1 MSNAPTHSVR
11 SAIATGP
18 LLLLLFFLIGCLAPG
33 AALAVDGSDSLNF
46 RTISDGCGP
55 FGVGKYEAQDT
66 SISYCMNQDC
76 PGPSKPGGP
85 WRTYNQGWTWLDDEF
100 AAIVCHGYPSN
111 TSFGGHNL
119 SPDLARAATQIAVW
133 MLNGTTHPDGTYS
146 YTNSKGVARS
156 GRFYENAEAVAAA
169 RWLYDSAKSGSIKAA
184 PHRARRYYGPVS
196 GEGRHQDMLYV
207 LPAVSISFQKQSSQ
221 ADITAGNDTY
231 RLGGA
236 TFDIFESAGDAR
248 VGTIQMDENGRAQ
261 ATLLPNTAYYL
272 VETKAPAGYIPRSDR
287 IAFPTQNSGE
297 HVTVNEQPGT
307 ITLRIAKIDAATDAG
322 AQVGASLA
330 GAEFTCVSQSTPGWT
345 RTLTTDENGQAI
357 LDDVPL
363 GTFTIYESKAP
374 EGYLIS
380 NDCWSYTVGAEQ
392 LGDTGIVELESR
404 IPNIPIA
411 FDLEISKFKDHGDND
426 ESGLE
431 QPAGGVVFE
440 VVSNSSQQVVGTLTT
455 NVYGFASTKD
465 QPEAWFGAGKRPA
478 SAHGAIPYDRAGYTV
493 REVVET
499 VPEGFKQA
507 GEWTITAEQTAD
519 GAELQYIV
527 DNHALSTHLQ
537 IVKRDAQTGGTVPLA
552 GFTFQLLDSHHEP
565 VSQTCWYP
573 THNVMNTFTTDTAGA
588 VTLPESLNP
597 GTYYVHEASAKEPYL
612 RGEDLEITIPA
623 DRNLTPVAVASFYD
637 DAATGSIEIIKTDAV
652 DGRTLAGATFDIR
665 AGGDIVR
672 ADDSIVALDGET
684 VATVTTDER
693 GHARVD
699 HLSLGCGTA
708 IYEVVET
715 QAPEGYLLNPTPHTV
730 KLSYADQ
737 QTPVIEAHL
746 DVSNDYTK
754 IDVSKVDAC
763 GGQEVTGAELV
774 LCDFNGNEI
783 DSWTSSGKPHHI
795 EHLSPGTYTLRETMS
810 PRTYDL
816 AEEITFEV
824 KATGEVQTVAMKDTP
839 IEIRGRI
846 DKRQEIAQPVVSK
859 LVANGDGKNRAK
871 ARANTQGAFSYTIDA
886 KNESSTWVDELTITD
901 DLECDKDG
909 AAKLVAVETPI
920 AVGDL
925 NGLCNV
931 WYRTSPAGTDD
942 TGKQVNAT
950 LDDGHRNPWLETEE
964 VTKLLGDDMRLVDYD
979 GWHLWKADIPTDKS
993 VTLDTKEIDLT
1004 GDAVITGIR
1013 FEYGAVAADFTTRSE
1028 ADSWTRDDLK
1038 DEHDDLDDAKAVLSS
1053 DARGA
1058 VVHMQA
1064 TSSYT
1069 PQAALANSARVD
1081 LCRNGG
1087 GDKLEAHDEDRVIQ
1101 RCALPQNL
1109 PATGSV
1115 TAAACITALLTTGT
1129 AALWFA
1135 RLKSVTKKRQHDK
1148 KAGEPVSRLARLGHK
1163 R

>member
-1 MSNAPTHSVR
+1 MSNAPTHSVH

-33 AALAVDGSDSLNF
+33 TALAVDGSDALNF

-100 AAIVCHGYPSN
+100 AAIVCHGYPSS

-133 MLNGTTHPDGTYS
+133 MLNGTTRPDGTYS

-184 PHRARRYYGPVS
+184 PHRARRYHGPVS

-207 LPAVSISFQKQSSQ
+207 LPAVSVSFQKQSSQ
-221 ADITAGNDTY
+221 AGITAGNDTY

-287 IAFPTQNSGE
+287 IAFTTQNSGE

-374 EGYLIS
+374 EGYLIA

-465 QPEAWFGAGKRPA
+465 QPEAWFGAGGRPDGV
-478 SAHGAIPYDRAGYTV
+478 SGTIPYDRAGYTV
-493 REVVET
+493 REVAGT
-499 VPEGFKQA
+499 VPDGFKQA
-507 GEWTITAEQTAD
+507 GEWTITAEQISD

-537 IVKRDAQTGGTVPLA
+537 IVKRDAQTGSAVPLA
-552 GFTFQLLDSHHEP
+552 GFTFQLLNGNREP
-565 VSQTCWYP
+565 ISQTSWHP
-573 THNVMNTFTTDTAGA
+573 AHTVMNTFTSDETGT

-597 GTYYVHEASAKEPYL
+597 GTYYIREISAKEPYL
-612 RGEDLEITIPA
+612 VGEDLEITIPA
-623 DRNLTPVAVASFYD
+623 DMNLTPVAVASFND
-637 DAATGSIEIIKTDAV
+637 DAATGSIEIVKNDTV
-652 DGRTLAGATFDIR
+652 DGHALAGAVFDIR
-665 AGGDIVR
+665 AAGDIVR
-672 ADDSIVALDGET
+672 PDGSIVALDGET
-684 VATVTTDER
+684 VTTITTDER
-693 GHARVD
+693 GFACAN

-708 IYEVVET
+708 NYEVIEA
-715 QAPEGYLLNPTPHTV
+715 QAPEGYLLDQSTHAV
-730 KLSYADQ
+730 KLSYTNQ
-737 QTPVIEAHL
+737 ETPVINVHL

-754 IDVSKVDAC
+754 IDISKVDLT
-763 GGQEVTGAELV
+763 GNQEVEGARLS
-774 LCDFNGNEI
+774 LHDADGTEI
-783 DSWTSSGKPHHI
+783 DAWTSSDKPHRI
-795 EHLSPGTYTLRETMS
+795 EHLSPGTYILREMMS

-816 AEEITFEV
+816 AQDMTFEI
-824 KATGEVQTVAMKDTP
+824 KATGEVQTASMKDTP
-839 IEIRGRI
+839 IEVEGRV
-846 DKRQEIAQPVVSK
+846 DKRQEIARPIGK
-859 LVANGDGKNRAK
+859 GLVANGDGKNRAV
-871 ARANTQGAFSYTIDA
+871 TQSDTDGSFSYTLDA
-886 KNESSTWVDELTITD
+886 KNESSTWVDEFTITD
-901 DLECDKDG
+901 DLECAKDG
-909 AAKLVAVETPI
+909 AAKLVAIETPI
-920 AVGDL
+920 AAGDFD
-925 NGLCNV
+925 GLCNV
-931 WYRTSPAGTDD
+931 WYRTSPAGGTD
-942 TGKQVNAT
+942 TGEQVNAT
-950 LDDGHRNPWLETEE
+950 LSDGHDNPWLETDE
-964 VTKLLGDDMRLVDYD
+964 VKNLLGDDLRIVDYSN
-979 GWHLWKADIPTDKS
+979 WHLWKADIPTTKS
-993 VTLDTKEIDLT
+993 VTLEAKELALLGGT
-1004 GDAVITGIR
+1004 TITGVR
-1013 FEYGAVAADFTTRSE
+1013 LEYGAVSADFTTRDTAE
-1028 ADSWTRDDLK
+1028 SWTREDLK
-1038 DEHDDLDDAKAVLSS
+1038 NEHDDLDDVNAVLDS
-1053 DARGA
+1053 DIHGA
-1058 VVHMQA
+1058 VIHMQA
-1064 TSSYT
+1064 ASSYT
-1069 PQAALANSARVD
+1069 PQTALANSARVD

-1087 GDKLEAHDEDRVIQ
+1087 GSNLESHDEDRIIQ
-1101 RCALPQNL
+1101 RCARPQDL
-1109 PATGSV
+1109 PATGSLPIV
-1115 TAAACITALLTTGT
+1115 ACLTAFMTSGAAAI
-1129 AALWFA
+1129 WFA
-1135 RLKSVTKKRQHDK
+1135 HLKLASKR
-1148 KAGEPVSRLARLGHK
+1148 R
-1163 R
+1163 

>member
-1 MSNAPTHSVR
+1 MSNAPTHSVH

-18 LLLLLFFLIGCLAPG
+18 LLLLLFFLIGCLTPG
-33 AALAVDGSDSLNF
+33 AALAVDGSDALNF

-85 WRTYNQGWTWLDDEF
+85 WRTYDQGWTWLADEF
-100 AAIVCHGYPSN
+100 AAIVCHGYPSS

-146 YTNSKGVARS
+146 YTNSKGVVRS

-169 RWLYDSAKSGSIKAA
+169 RWLYESAKSGSIKAA
-184 PHRARRYYGPVS
+184 PHRARRYHGPVS
-196 GEGRHQDMLYV
+196 GESRHQDMLYV
-207 LPAVSISFQKQSSQ
+207 LPAISVSFQKQSSQ

-231 RLGGA
+231 RLGSA
-236 TFDIFESAGDAR
+236 TFDIFESVGDAR
-248 VGTIQMDENGRAQ
+248 VGTIQMDENGHAQ

-287 IAFPTQNSGE
+287 IAFTTQNSGE
-297 HVTVNEQPGT
+297 HVTINEQPGT
-307 ITLRIAKIDAATDAG
+307 ITLRIAKTDAATDAG

-330 GAEFTCVSQSTPGWT
+330 SAEFTCVSQSTPGWT
-345 RTLTTDENGQAI
+345 RTLTTDENGRAI
-357 LDDVPL
+357 LNDVPL

-411 FDLEISKFKDHGDND
+411 FDLEISKFKDHGNND

-465 QPEAWFGAGKRPA
+465 QPGAWFGAGKRPA
-478 SAHGAIPYDRAGYTV
+478 GAHGAIPYDRAGYTV
-493 REVVET
+493 REVAET

-507 GEWTITAEQTAD
+507 GEWTIEANQISD

-537 IVKRDAQTGGTVPLA
+537 IVKRDAQTGASVPLA
-552 GFTFQLLDSHHEP
+552 GFTFQLLDSNHKP

-573 THNVMNTFTTDTAGA
+573 AHNVMNTFTTDATGT
-588 VTLPESLNP
+588 VTLPESLVP
-597 GTYYVHEASAKEPYL
+597 GTYYVRETSAKEPYL
-612 RGEDLEITIPA
+612 VGEEIEVNIPT
-623 DRNLTPVAVASFYD
+623 DINLTPVAIASYYD
-637 DAATGSIEIIKTDAV
+637 RAATGNIRIVKTNAV
-652 DGRTLAGATFDIR
+652 DGSSLAGAIFEIR
-665 AGGDIVR
+665 ASGDIVR
-672 ADDSIVALDGET
+672 PDGGIAAVDGET
-684 VATVTTDER
+684 VATVTTDET
-693 GHARVD
+693 GEACANN
-699 HLSLGCGTA
+699 LPLGSGTA
-708 IYEVVET
+708 RYEVVET
-715 QAPEGYLLNPTPHTV
+715 QAPTGFLLDRTSHIVDLT
-730 KLSYADQ
+730 YADQ
-737 QTPVIEAHL
+737 KTPVVEARL
-746 DVSNDYTK
+746 NVSDDYTK
-754 IDVSKVDAC
+754 VDISKVDAS
-763 GGQEVTGAELV
+763 GEQEVEGARLT
-774 LCDFNGNEI
+774 LYGPDKTEI
-783 DSWTSSGKPHHI
+783 DSWTSSDKPHRV
-795 EHLSPGTYTLRETMS
+795 EHLTPGTYSLREMMS

-816 AEEITFEV
+816 AEEITFEI
-824 KATGEVQTVAMKDTP
+824 KDTGEVQSVAMKDAP
-839 IEIRGRI
+839 IEIKGQV
-846 DKRQEIAQPVVSK
+846 DKRQELVQPIEK
-859 LVANGDGKNRAK
+859 GLLANGDGKNRA
-871 ARANTQGAFSYTIDA
+871 ATQTNTDGLFSYTIDA
-886 KNESSTWVDELTITD
+886 RNDSATWVDEFTITD
-901 DLECDKDG
+901 DLECAKDG
-909 AAKLVAVETPI
+909 TARFISIETPVAI
-920 AVGDL
+920 GDL

-931 WYRTSPAGTDD
+931 WYRTTPLDSTDVDEPA
-942 TGKQVNAT
+942 NAT
-950 LDDGHRNPWLETEE
+950 LDDGHENPWLESDE
-964 VTKLLGDDMRLVDYD
+964 VKESLGEDCRLVDYD
-979 GWHLWKADIPTDKS
+979 GWRLWKADVSTTES
-993 VTLDTKEIDLT
+993 TTLEAEELDLASNT
-1004 GDAVITGIR
+1004 VVTGIR
-1013 FEYGAVAADFTTRSE
+1013 IEYGAVAADFTTRSD

-1038 DEHDDLDDAKAVLSS
+1038 DEHDDLDDAKAILGT

-1064 TSSYT
+1064 TSAYT
-1069 PQAALANSARVD
+1069 PQTALTNSARVD

-1087 GDKLEAHDEDRVIQ
+1087 GDKLESHDEDSVIQ
-1101 RCALPQNL
+1101 RCTLPQDL

-1115 TAAACITALLTTGT
+1115 PIAACITALLTSGA

-1135 RLKSVTKKRQHDK
+1135 RLRSIPKKR
-1148 KAGEPVSRLARLGHK
+1148 
-1163 R
+1163 

>member
-1 MSNAPTHSVR
+1 MSNAPTHSVH

-33 AALAVDGSDSLNF
+33 AALAVDGSDALNF

-133 MLNGTTHPDGTYS
+133 MLNGTTRPDGTYS

-156 GRFYENAEAVAAA
+156 GRFYENAEAVASA
-169 RWLYDSAKSGSIKAA
+169 RWLYESAKSGSIKAA
-184 PHRARRYYGPVS
+184 PHRARRYHGPVS

-207 LPAVSISFQKQSSQ
+207 LPAVSVSFQKQSSQ

-287 IAFPTQNSGE
+287 ITFTTQNSGE

-345 RTLTTDENGQAI
+345 CTLTTNENGQAI
-357 LDDVPL
+357 LNDVPL

-431 QPAGGVVFE
+431 QPAEGVVFE

-478 SAHGAIPYDRAGYTV
+478 GTHGSIPYDRAGYTV
-493 REVVET
+493 REVAET

-573 THNVMNTFTTDTAGA
+573 AHNVMNTFTTDATGA
-588 VTLPESLNP
+588 ITLPESLYP
-597 GTYYVHEASAKEPYL
+597 GTYYVHEATAKEPYL

-665 AGGDIVR
+665 ADGDIVR
-672 ADDSIVALDGET
+672 TDGSIVALDGET

-693 GHARVD
+693 GQARVD

-708 IYEVVET
+708 TYEVVET

-737 QTPVIEAHL
+737 QTPVIEVRL

-774 LCDFNGNEI
+774 LCDSNGNEI

-839 IEIRGRI
+839 IEIRGSV

-901 DLECDKDG
+901 DLECVKNG

-931 WYRTSPAGTDD
+931 WYRTSPAGTSD
-942 TGKQVNAT
+942 TGRQVNAT
-950 LDDGHRNPWLETEE
+950 LDDGRHNPWLETEE
-964 VTKLLGDDMRLVDYD
+964 VAKLLGDDVRLVDYD

-993 VTLDTKEIDLT
+993 VTLDTKELDLT
-1004 GDAVITGIR
+1004 DDAVITGIR

-1028 ADSWTRDDLK
+1028 AGSWTRDDLK
-1038 DEHDDLDDAKAVLSS
+1038 DEHDDLDDAKAVLNS

-1069 PQAALANSARVD
+1069 PQTALANSARVD

-1101 RCALPQNL
+1101 RCTLPQNL

-1115 TAAACITALLTTGT
+1115 PVAACITALLTSG
-1129 AALWFA
+1129 AAAIWFA
-1135 RLKSVTKKRQHDK
+1135 RLRSATKR
-1148 KAGEPVSRLARLGHK
+1148 R
-1163 R
+1163 

>member
-1 MSNAPTHSVR
+1 MSNAPTHSVH

-18 LLLLLFFLIGCLAPG
+18 LLLLLFFLIGCLTPG
-33 AALAVDGSDSLNF
+33 AALAVDGSDALNF

-85 WRTYNQGWTWLDDEF
+85 WRTYDQGWTWLDDEF
-100 AAIVCHGYPSN
+100 AAIVCHGYPSS

-133 MLNGTTHPDGTYS
+133 MLNGTTRPDGTYS
-146 YTNSKGVARS
+146 YTNSKGVVRS

-169 RWLYDSAKSGSIKAA
+169 RWLYESAKSGSIKAA
-184 PHRARRYYGPVS
+184 PHRARRYHGPVS
-196 GEGRHQDMLYV
+196 SEGRHQDMLYV
-207 LPAVSISFQKQSSQ
+207 LPAISVSFQKQSSQ

-231 RLGGA
+231 RLGSA

-248 VGTIQMDENGRAQ
+248 VGTIQTDENGRAQ

-272 VETKAPAGYIPRSDR
+272 VETKAPAGYIPRGDR
-287 IAFPTQNSGE
+287 IAFTTQNSDE
-297 HVTVNEQPGT
+297 HVTINEQPGT
-307 ITLRIAKIDAATDAG
+307 ITLRIAKTDAATDGG

-345 RTLTTDENGQAI
+345 RTLTTDENGRAI
-357 LDDVPL
+357 LNDVPL

-411 FDLEISKFKDHGDND
+411 FDLEISKFKDHGNND

-431 QPAGGVVFE
+431 QPAEGVVFE
-440 VVSNSSQQVVGTLTT
+440 VVSNCSQQVVGTLTT
-455 NVYGFASTKD
+455 NIYGFASTKD

-478 SAHGAIPYDRAGYTV
+478 GAHGAIPYDRAGYTV
-493 REVVET
+493 REVAET

-507 GEWTITAEQTAD
+507 GEWTIEANQISD

-537 IVKRDAQTGGTVPLA
+537 IVKRDTQTGASVPLA
-552 GFTFQLLDSHHEP
+552 GFTFQLLDSNHKP

-573 THNVMNTFTTDTAGA
+573 AHNVMNTFTTDATGT
-588 VTLPESLNP
+588 VTLPESLVP
-597 GTYYVHEASAKEPYL
+597 GTYYVRETSAKEPYL
-612 RGEDLEITIPA
+612 VGEEIEVNIPA
-623 DRNLTPVAVASFYD
+623 DINLTPVAIASYYD
-637 DAATGSIEIIKTDAV
+637 RAATGNIRIVKTNAV
-652 DGRTLAGATFDIR
+652 DGSSLAGAIFEIR
-665 AGGDIVR
+665 ASGDIVR
-672 ADDSIVALDGET
+672 PDGGIAAVDGET
-684 VATVTTDER
+684 VATVTTDET
-693 GHARVD
+693 GEACAD
-699 HLSLGCGTA
+699 NLPLGSGTA
-708 IYEVVET
+708 RYEVVET
-715 QAPEGYLLNPTPHTV
+715 QAPTGFLLDRTSHIVDLT
-730 KLSYADQ
+730 YADQ
-737 QTPVIEAHL
+737 KTPVVEARL
-746 DVSNDYTK
+746 NVSDDYTK
-754 IDVSKVDAC
+754 VDISKVDAS
-763 GGQEVTGAELV
+763 GEQEVEGARLT
-774 LCDFNGNEI
+774 LYGPDKTEI
-783 DSWTSSGKPHHI
+783 DSWTSSDKPHRV
-795 EHLSPGTYTLRETMS
+795 EHLAPGTYSLREMMS

-816 AEEITFEV
+816 AEEITFEI
-824 KATGEVQTVAMKDTP
+824 KDTGEVQSVAMKDAP
-839 IEIRGRI
+839 IEIKGQV
-846 DKRQEIAQPVVSK
+846 DKRQELVQPIGK
-859 LVANGDGKNRAK
+859 GLLANGDGKNRA
-871 ARANTQGAFSYTIDA
+871 ATQTNTDGLFSYTIDA
-886 KNESSTWVDELTITD
+886 RNDSATWVDEFTITD
-901 DLECDKDG
+901 DLECAEDDT
-909 AAKLVAVETPI
+909 ARFISVETPVAI
-920 AVGDL
+920 GDL

-931 WYRTSPAGTDD
+931 WYRTSPAGTSDS
-942 TGKQVNAT
+942 GKEANAT

-964 VTKLLGDDMRLVDYD
+964 VTKLLGDDVRLVDYD

-1004 GDAVITGIR
+1004 DDVVITGIR

-1028 ADSWTRDDLK
+1028 AGSWTRDDLK
-1038 DEHDDLDDAKAVLSS
+1038 DEHDDLDDAKASLNS

-1069 PQAALANSARVD
+1069 PQTALVNSARVD

-1101 RCALPQNL
+1101 RCVRPQNL

-1115 TAAACITALLTTGT
+1115 AVAACITALLTSGT
-1129 AALWFA
+1129 AAIWFA
-1135 RLKSVTKKRQHDK
+1135 RLRSAIKKR
-1148 KAGEPVSRLARLGHK
+1148 
-1163 R
+1163 

>member
-1 MSNAPTHSVR
+1 MSNAPTHSVH

-33 AALAVDGSDSLNF
+33 AALAVDGSDALNF

-85 WRTYNQGWTWLDDEF
+85 WRTYDQGWTWLDDEF
-100 AAIVCHGYPSN
+100 AAIVCHGYPSS

-133 MLNGTTHPDGTYS
+133 MLNGTTRPDGTYS
-146 YTNSKGVARS
+146 YTNSKGVVRS

-184 PHRARRYYGPVS
+184 PHRARRYHGPVS
-196 GEGRHQDMLYV
+196 SEGRHQDMLYV
-207 LPAVSISFQKQSSQ
+207 LPAISVSFQKQSSQ

-231 RLGGA
+231 RLGSA

-248 VGTIQMDENGRAQ
+248 VGTIQTDENGHAQ

-287 IAFPTQNSGE
+287 IAFTTSDSGG
-297 HVTVNEQPGT
+297 HVTIDEHPGT
-307 ITLRIAKIDAATDAG
+307 ITLRIVKIDAATDAG
-322 AQVGASLA
+322 PQVGASLA
-330 GAEFTCVSQSTPGWT
+330 SAEFTCVSQSTPGWT
-345 RTLTTDENGQAI
+345 RTLTTDENGRAT
-357 LDDVPL
+357 LNDVPL

-380 NDCWSYTVGAEQ
+380 NDSWSYTVGAEQ
-392 LGDTGIVELESR
+392 LGDTGIVELERR

-411 FDLEISKFKDHGDND
+411 FDLEISKFKDHGNND

-431 QPAGGVVFE
+431 QPARGVVFE

-478 SAHGAIPYDRAGYTV
+478 GVHGAIPYDRAGYTV
-493 REVVET
+493 REVPET
-499 VPEGFKQA
+499 VPEGFKRA
-507 GEWTITAEQTAD
+507 GEWAVEANQISD

-537 IVKRDAQTGGTVPLA
+537 IVKRDVQTGASVPLA
-552 GFTFQLLDSHHEP
+552 GFTFQLLDSNHKP

-573 THNVMNTFTTDTAGA
+573 THNVMNTFTTDATGT
-588 VTLPESLNP
+588 VTLPESLVP
-597 GTYYVHEASAKEPYL
+597 GTYYVRETSAKEPYL
-612 RGEDLEITIPA
+612 VGEEIEVNIPA
-623 DRNLTPVAVASFYD
+623 DINLTPVAIASYYD
-637 DAATGSIEIIKTDAV
+637 RAATGNIRIVKTNAV
-652 DGRTLAGATFDIR
+652 DGSSLAGAIFEIR
-665 AGGDIVR
+665 ASGDIVR
-672 ADDSIVALDGET
+672 PDGGIAAVDGET
-684 VATVTTDER
+684 VATVTTDKTGE
-693 GHARVD
+693 ACAD
-699 HLSLGCGTA
+699 NLPLGSGTA
-708 IYEVVET
+708 RYEVVET
-715 QAPEGYLLNPTPHTV
+715 QAPAGFLLDRTSHIVDLT
-730 KLSYADQ
+730 YADQ
-737 QTPVIEAHL
+737 KTPIVEARL
-746 DVSNDYTK
+746 NVSDDYTK
-754 IDVSKVDAC
+754 VDISKVDAS
-763 GGQEVTGAELV
+763 GEQEVEGAQLT
-774 LCDFNGNEI
+774 LYGPDKTEI
-783 DSWTSSGKPHHI
+783 DSWTSSDKPHRV
-795 EHLSPGTYTLRETMS
+795 EHLAPGTYSLRETMS

-816 AEEITFEV
+816 AEEITFEI
-824 KATGEVQTVAMKDTP
+824 KDTGEVQSVAMKDAP
-839 IEIRGRI
+839 IEIKGQV
-846 DKRQEIAQPVVSK
+846 DKRQELVQPIGK
-859 LVANGDGKNRAK
+859 GLLANGDGKNRA
-871 ARANTQGAFSYTIDA
+871 AVQTNTDGLFSYTIDA
-886 KNESSTWVDELTITD
+886 RNDSATWVDEFTITD
-901 DLECDKDG
+901 DLECAEGDT
-909 AAKLVAVETPI
+909 ARFVSAETPVAI
-920 AVGDL
+920 GDL

-931 WYRTSPAGTDD
+931 WYRTSPAGTSDS
-942 TGKQVNAT
+942 GKEANAT
-950 LDDGHRNPWLETEE
+950 LEDGHRNPWLETKE
-964 VTKLLGDDMRLVDYD
+964 VTKLLGDDARLVDYD

-993 VTLDTKEIDLT
+993 VTLDTKELDLT
-1004 GDAVITGIR
+1004 DDVIITGIR

-1028 ADSWTRDDLK
+1028 AGSWTRDDLK
-1038 DEHDDLDDAKAVLSS
+1038 DEHDDLDDAKAALNS

-1069 PQAALANSARVD
+1069 PQTALVNSARVD

-1101 RCALPQNL
+1101 RCARPQNL

-1115 TAAACITALLTTGT
+1115 AVAACITALLTSGT
-1129 AALWFA
+1129 AAIWFA
-1135 RLKSVTKKRQHDK
+1135 RLRSAIKKR
-1148 KAGEPVSRLARLGHK
+1148 
-1163 R
+1163 

>member
-1 MSNAPTHSVR
+1 MSNAPTHSVH

-18 LLLLLFFLIGCLAPG
+18 LLLLLFFLIGCLTPG
-33 AALAVDGSDSLNF
+33 AALAVDGSDALNF

-85 WRTYNQGWTWLDDEF
+85 WRTYDQGWTWLADEF
-100 AAIVCHGYPSN
+100 AAIVCHGYPSS

-133 MLNGTTHPDGTYS
+133 MLNGTTRPDGTYS
-146 YTNSKGVARS
+146 YTNSKGVVRS

-184 PHRARRYYGPVS
+184 PHRARRYHGPVS
-196 GEGRHQDMLYV
+196 SEGRHQDMLYV
-207 LPAVSISFQKQSSQ
+207 LPAVSVSFQKQSSQ

-231 RLGGA
+231 RLGSA

-248 VGTIQMDENGRAQ
+248 VGTIQTDENGRAQ

-272 VETKAPAGYIPRSDR
+272 VETKAPAGYIPRGDR
-287 IAFPTQNSGE
+287 IAFTTQNSGE
-297 HVTVNEQPGT
+297 HVTINEQPGT
-307 ITLRIAKIDAATDAG
+307 ITLRIAKTDAATDGG

-345 RTLTTDENGQAI
+345 RTLTTDENGRAI
-357 LDDVPL
+357 LNDVPL

-411 FDLEISKFKDHGDND
+411 FDLEISKFKDHGNND

-478 SAHGAIPYDRAGYTV
+478 GAHGAIPHDRAGYTV
-493 REVVET
+493 REVAET

-507 GEWTITAEQTAD
+507 GEWTIEANQISD

-537 IVKRDAQTGGTVPLA
+537 IVKRDAQTGASVPLA
-552 GFTFQLLDSHHEP
+552 GFTFQLLDSNHKP

-573 THNVMNTFTTDTAGA
+573 AHNVMNTFTTDATGT
-588 VTLPESLNP
+588 VTLPESLVP
-597 GTYYVHEASAKEPYL
+597 GTYYVRETSAKEPYL
-612 RGEDLEITIPA
+612 VGEEIEVNIPA
-623 DRNLTPVAVASFYD
+623 DINLTPVAIASYYD
-637 DAATGSIEIIKTDAV
+637 RAATGNIRIVKTNAV
-652 DGRTLAGATFDIR
+652 DGSSLAGAIFEIR
-665 AGGDIVR
+665 ASGDIVR
-672 ADDSIVALDGET
+672 PDGGIAAADGET
-684 VATVTTDER
+684 VATVTTDET
-693 GHARVD
+693 GEACAD
-699 HLSLGCGTA
+699 NLPLGSGTA
-708 IYEVVET
+708 RYEVVET
-715 QAPEGYLLNPTPHTV
+715 QAPTGFLLDRTSHIVDLT
-730 KLSYADQ
+730 YADQ
-737 QTPVIEAHL
+737 KTPVVEARL
-746 DVSNDYTK
+746 NVSDDYTK
-754 IDVSKVDAC
+754 ADISKVDAS
-763 GGQEVTGAELV
+763 GEQEVEGARLT
-774 LCDFNGNEI
+774 LYGPDKTEI
-783 DSWTSSGKPHHI
+783 DSWTSSDKPHRV
-795 EHLSPGTYTLRETMS
+795 EHLAPGTYSLREMMS

-816 AEEITFEV
+816 AEEITFEI
-824 KATGEVQTVAMKDTP
+824 KDTGEVQSVAMKDAP
-839 IEIRGRI
+839 IEIKGQV
-846 DKRQEIAQPVVSK
+846 DKRQELVQPIGK
-859 LVANGDGKNRAK
+859 GLLANGDGKNRA
-871 ARANTQGAFSYTIDA
+871 ATQTNTDGLFSYTIDA
-886 KNESSTWVDELTITD
+886 RNDSATWVDEFTITD
-901 DLECDKDG
+901 DLECAEDDT
-909 AAKLVAVETPI
+909 ARFVSVETPI
-920 AVGDL
+920 AIGDL

-931 WYRTSPAGTDD
+931 WYRTSPAGASDS
-942 TGKQVNAT
+942 GKEANAT

-964 VTKLLGDDMRLVDYD
+964 VTKLLGDDVRLVDYD

-1004 GDAVITGIR
+1004 DDVVITGIR

-1028 ADSWTRDDLK
+1028 AGSWTRDDLK
-1038 DEHDDLDDAKAVLSS
+1038 DEHDDLDDAKAALNS

-1069 PQAALANSARVD
+1069 PQTALVNSARVD

-1101 RCALPQNL
+1101 RCARPQNL

-1115 TAAACITALLTTGT
+1115 AVAACITALLTSGT
-1129 AALWFA
+1129 AAIWFA
-1135 RLKSVTKKRQHDK
+1135 RLRSAIKKR
-1148 KAGEPVSRLARLGHK
+1148 
-1163 R
+1163 

>member
-1 MSNAPTHSVR
+1 MSNAPTHSVH

-18 LLLLLFFLIGCLAPG
+18 LLLLLFFLIGCLTPG
-33 AALAVDGSDSLNF
+33 AALAVDGSDALNF

-55 FGVGKYEAQDT
+55 FGVGKYEAQNT

-85 WRTYNQGWTWLDDEF
+85 WRTYDQGWTWLDDEF
-100 AAIVCHGYPSN
+100 AAIVCHGYPSS

-133 MLNGTTHPDGTYS
+133 MLNGTTRPDGTYS

-169 RWLYDSAKSGSIKAA
+169 RWLYDSAKSGAIKAT
-184 PHRARRYYGPVS
+184 PHRARRYHGPVS

-207 LPAVSISFQKQSSQ
+207 LPAVSVSFQKQSSN
-221 ADITAGNDTY
+221 ATITAGNDTY
-231 RLGGA
+231 KLGGA
-236 TFDIFESAGDAR
+236 TFDIFESAGGAR
-248 VGTIQMDENGRAQ
+248 VGTIQMDDNGRAQ

-272 VETKAPAGYIPRSDR
+272 VETKAPAGYIPRGDR
-287 IAFPTQNSGE
+287 IAFTTSDSGG
-297 HVTVNEQPGT
+297 HVTIDEQPGT
-307 ITLRIAKIDAATDAG
+307 ITLRIVKIDAATNAG
-322 AQVGASLA
+322 PQVGASLA

-345 RTLTTDENGQAI
+345 RTLTTDENGRAT
-357 LDDVPL
+357 LNDVPL
-363 GTFTIYESKAP
+363 GSFTIYESKAP

-380 NDCWSYTVGAEQ
+380 NDSWSYTVGADQ
-392 LGDTGIVELESR
+392 IGDTGVVELESR

-411 FDLEISKFKDHGDND
+411 FDLEISKFKDRGDND
-426 ESGLE
+426 GSGIE
-431 QPAGGVVFE
+431 QPAEGVVFE
-440 VVSNSSQQVVGTLTT
+440 VVSNSSQQVVGNLTT

-478 SAHGAIPYDRAGYTV
+478 GAHGAIPYDRAGYTV
-493 REVVET
+493 REVAET

-519 GAELQYIV
+519 GAELQYII

-552 GFTFQLLDSHHEP
+552 GFTFQLLDSHHNP

-573 THNVMNTFTTDTAGA
+573 AHNVMNTFTTDAAGA

-597 GTYYVHEASAKEPYL
+597 GTYYVREAAAKEPYL

-623 DRNLTPVAVASFYD
+623 NKNLTPVAVASFYD
-637 DAATGSIEIIKTDAV
+637 DAATGSIEIVKADAV
-652 DGRTLAGATFDIR
+652 DEHALAGATFDIR
-665 AGGDIVR
+665 AVGDIVR
-672 ADDSIVALDGET
+672 PDGSIVALDGET
-684 VATVTTDER
+684 VATATTDER
-693 GHARVD
+693 GYARAD

-708 IYEVVET
+708 TYEVVET
-715 QAPEGYLLNPTPHTV
+715 QAPEGYLLNPTSHTV
-730 KLSYADQ
+730 ELSYADQ
-737 QTPVIEAHL
+737 QTSVIEAHL

-754 IDVSKVDAC
+754 IDISKVDAT
-763 GGQEVTGAELV
+763 GEQEVTGAKLV
-774 LCDFNGNEI
+774 LCDSGGNEI
-783 DSWTSSGKPHHI
+783 DSWTSSDKPHHI

-816 AEEITFEV
+816 AEDMTFEV
-824 KATGEVQTVAMKDTP
+824 KATGEVQTVAMKDAP

-846 DKRQEIAQPVVSK
+846 DKRQEIAQPVISK

-871 ARANTQGAFSYTIDA
+871 TQPDTQGTFSYTIDA
-886 KNESSTWVDELTITD
+886 RNESSTWVDEFTVTD
-901 DLECDKDG
+901 DLECAKDG
-909 AAKLVAVETPI
+909 AAKLVAVETPL

-931 WYRTSPAGTDD
+931 WYRTSLAGTGD
-942 TGKQVNAT
+942 TDQQVNAT
-950 LDDGHRNPWLETEE
+950 LDDGHHNPWFETDE
-964 VTKLLGDDMRLVDYD
+964 VTKLLGDDARLVDYA
-979 GWHLWKADIPTDKS
+979 GWHLWKADVSTTES
-993 VTLDTKEIDLT
+993 VTLETKELDLADGT
-1004 GDAVITGIR
+1004 SITGIR

-1028 ADSWTRDDLK
+1028 AGSWTRDDLK
-1038 DEHDDLDDAKAVLSS
+1038 DEHDDLDDAKAVLSP

-1064 TSSYT
+1064 TPSYT
-1069 PQAALANSARVD
+1069 PQTALTNSARVD

-1109 PATGSV
+1109 PATGSATV
-1115 TAAACITALLTTGT
+1115 AACITALLTSGT

-1135 RLKSVTKKRQHDK
+1135 RLKSATKKR
-1148 KAGEPVSRLARLGHK
+1148 
-1163 R
+1163 

>member
-1 MSNAPTHSVR
+1 MSNAPTHSVH

-18 LLLLLFFLIGCLAPG
+18 LLLLLFFLIGCLLPG
-33 AALAVDGSDSLNF
+33 AALAVDGSDALNF
-46 RTISDGCGP
+46 RTISDDCGP

-76 PGPSKPGGP
+76 PGPSKPGGA

-100 AAIVCHGYPSN
+100 AAIVCHGYPSS

-133 MLNGTTHPDGTYS
+133 MLNGTTRPDGTYS

-184 PHRARRYYGPVS
+184 PHRARRYHGPVS

-207 LPAVSISFQKQSSQ
+207 LPAVSASFQKQSSQ

-231 RLGGA
+231 RLDGA

-287 IAFPTQNSGE
+287 IAFTTQNSGE

-357 LDDVPL
+357 LGDVPL

-380 NDCWSYTVGAEQ
+380 NDSWSYTVGADQ
-392 LGDTGIVELESR
+392 IGDTGVVELESR

-411 FDLEISKFKDHGDND
+411 FDLEISKFKDRGDSD
-426 ESGLE
+426 ESGIE
-431 QPAGGVVFE
+431 QPAEGVVFE

-478 SAHGAIPYDRAGYTV
+478 GVHGAIPYDRAGYTV
-493 REVVET
+493 REVAET
-499 VPEGFKQA
+499 VPDGFKQA
-507 GEWTITAEQTAD
+507 GEWTITAEQIAD
-519 GAELQYIV
+519 GAELQYTI

-573 THNVMNTFTTDTAGA
+573 AHHVMSTFTTDATGA

-597 GTYYVHEASAKEPYL
+597 GTYYVREASAKEPYL
-612 RGEDLEITIPA
+612 RGEDLGITIPA
-623 DRNLTPVAVASFYD
+623 DKNLTPVAVASFYD
-637 DAATGSIEIIKTDAV
+637 DAATGSIEIVKTDAV
-652 DGRTLAGATFDIR
+652 DGHDLAGATFDIR
-665 AGGDIVR
+665 AAGDIVR
-672 ADDSIVALDGET
+672 PDGSIVALDGET
-684 VATVTTDER
+684 VATATTDER
-693 GHARVD
+693 GYARAD
-699 HLSLGCGTA
+699 HLSLGCGSAT
-708 IYEVVET
+708 YEVTET

-730 KLSYADQ
+730 ELSYADQ
-737 QTPVIEAHL
+737 QTPVIEARL

-754 IDVSKVDAC
+754 IDISKVDAT
-763 GGQEVTGAELV
+763 GEQEVTGAELV
-774 LCDFNGNEI
+774 LCDSNGNEI
-783 DSWTSSGKPHHI
+783 DSWTSSDKPHHI
-795 EHLSPGTYTLRETMS
+795 EHLSPGTYTLRETIS

-824 KATGEVQTVAMKDTP
+824 LATGEVQTVAMKDAP

-846 DKRQEIAQPVVSK
+846 DKRQEIAQPLAGK

-871 ARANTQGAFSYTIDA
+871 TQPDTQGAFSYTIDA
-886 KNESSTWVDELTITD
+886 RNESSTWVDEFTVTD
-901 DLECDKDG
+901 DLECAKDG
-909 AAKLVAVETPI
+909 AAKFIAVETPL

-931 WYRTSPAGTDD
+931 WYRVSLAGTDD
-942 TGKQVNAT
+942 TDKQVNAT
-950 LDDGHRNPWLETEE
+950 LDDEHHNPWLETDE
-964 VTKLLGDDMRLVDYD
+964 VTKLLGDDARLVDYD
-979 GWHLWKADIPTDKS
+979 GWHLWKADIPTAES
-993 VTLDTKEIDLT
+993 VTLETKELDLAD
-1004 GDAVITGIR
+1004 GAIITGIR
-1013 FEYGAVAADFTTRSE
+1013 FEYGAVTADFTTRSD

-1038 DEHDDLDDAKAVLSS
+1038 DEHDDLDDVKAVLSP

-1069 PQAALANSARVD
+1069 PQAALVNSAHVD

-1101 RCALPQNL
+1101 RCALPQDL

-1115 TAAACITALLTTGT
+1115 PIAACITALLTSG
-1129 AALWFA
+1129 AAAIWFA
-1135 RLKSVTKKRQHDK
+1135 RLGSFPKKR
-1148 KAGEPVSRLARLGHK
+1148 
-1163 R
+1163 

>member
-1 MSNAPTHSVR
+1 MSNALTHSVH
-11 SAIATGP
+11 SAIATSP
-18 LLLLLFFLIGCLAPG
+18 LLLLLFFLIGCLTPG
-33 AALAVDGSDSLNF
+33 AALAVDGSDALNF

-85 WRTYNQGWTWLDDEF
+85 WRTYDQGWTWLDDEF
-100 AAIVCHGYPSN
+100 AAIVCHGYPSS

-146 YTNSKGVARS
+146 YTNSKGVVRS

-184 PHRARRYYGPVS
+184 PHRARRYHGPVS
-196 GEGRHQDMLYV
+196 SEGRHQDMLYV
-207 LPAVSISFQKQSSQ
+207 LPAVSVSFQKQSSQ

-231 RLGGA
+231 RLGSA

-248 VGTIQMDENGRAQ
+248 VGTIQTDENGRAQ

-287 IAFPTQNSGE
+287 IAFTTQNSDE
-297 HVTVNEQPGT
+297 HVTINEQPGT
-307 ITLRIAKIDAATDAG
+307 ITLRIAKTDAATDGG

-345 RTLTTDENGQAI
+345 RTLTTDENGRAI
-357 LDDVPL
+357 LNDVPL

-380 NDCWSYTVGAEQ
+380 DDCWSYTVGAEQ

-411 FDLEISKFKDHGDND
+411 FDLEISKFKDHGNND

-478 SAHGAIPYDRAGYTV
+478 GAHGAIPYDRAGYTV
-493 REVVET
+493 REVAET

-507 GEWTITAEQTAD
+507 GEWTVEANQISD
-519 GAELQYIV
+519 GAKLQYIV

-537 IVKRDAQTGGTVPLA
+537 IVKRDAQTGASVPLA
-552 GFTFQLLDSHHEP
+552 GFTFQLLDSNHKP
-565 VSQTCWYP
+565 ISQTCWYP
-573 THNVMNTFTTDTAGA
+573 AHNVMNTFTTDATGT
-588 VTLPESLNP
+588 VTLPESLVP
-597 GTYYVHEASAKEPYL
+597 GTYYVRETSAKEPYL
-612 RGEDLEITIPA
+612 VDEEIEVNIPA
-623 DRNLTPVAVASFYD
+623 DMNLTPVAIASYYD
-637 DAATGSIEIIKTDAV
+637 HAATGNIRIVKTDAV
-652 DGRTLAGATFDIR
+652 DGSSLAGAIFEIR
-665 AGGDIVR
+665 ASGDIVR
-672 ADDSIVALDGET
+672 PDGSIAALDGET
-684 VATVTTDER
+684 VATVTTDET
-693 GHARVD
+693 GEARAD
-699 HLSLGCGTA
+699 DLPLGSGTA
-708 IYEVVET
+708 RYEVVET
-715 QAPEGYLLNPTPHTV
+715 QAPTGFLLDRTSHIVDLT
-730 KLSYADQ
+730 YADQ
-737 QTPVIEAHL
+737 KTPVVEARL
-746 DVSNDYTK
+746 NVSDDYTK
-754 IDVSKVDAC
+754 VDISKVDAS
-763 GGQEVTGAELV
+763 GEQEVEGARLT
-774 LCDFNGNEI
+774 LYGPDKTEI
-783 DSWTSSGKPHHI
+783 DSWTSSDKPHRV
-795 EHLSPGTYTLRETMS
+795 EHLTPGTYSLHEMMS

-816 AEEITFEV
+816 AEEITFEI
-824 KATGEVQTVAMKDTP
+824 KETGEVQSVAMKDTP
-839 IEIRGRI
+839 IEIKGQV
-846 DKRQEIAQPVVSK
+846 DKRQELVQPIGK
-859 LVANGDGKNRAK
+859 GLLANGDGKNRATTQT
-871 ARANTQGAFSYTIDA
+871 NTDGLFSYTIDA
-886 KNESSTWVDELTITD
+886 RNDSATWVDEFTITD
-901 DLECDKDG
+901 DLECAEDDT
-909 AAKLVAVETPI
+909 ARLVSVETPVAI
-920 AVGDL
+920 GDL

-931 WYRTSPAGTDD
+931 WYRTSPAGTSDS
-942 TGKQVNAT
+942 GKEANAT
-950 LDDGHRNPWLETEE
+950 LDNGHRNPWLETEE
-964 VTKLLGDDMRLVDYD
+964 VTKLLGDDVRLVDYD
-979 GWHLWKADIPTDKS
+979 GWHLWKADIPTDRS

-1004 GDAVITGIR
+1004 DDVVITGIR

-1028 ADSWTRDDLK
+1028 AGSWTRDDLK
-1038 DEHDDLDDAKAVLSS
+1038 DEHDDLDDAKASLNS

-1069 PQAALANSARVD
+1069 PQTALVNSARVD

-1101 RCALPQNL
+1101 RCVRPQNL

-1115 TAAACITALLTTGT
+1115 AVAACITALLTSGT
-1129 AALWFA
+1129 AAIWFA
-1135 RLKSVTKKRQHDK
+1135 RLRSAIKKH
-1148 KAGEPVSRLARLGHK
+1148 
-1163 R
+1163 

>member
-1 MSNAPTHSVR
+1 MSNAPTHSVH

-18 LLLLLFFLIGCLAPG
+18 LLLLLFFLIGCLTPG
-33 AALAVDGSDSLNF
+33 AALAVDGSDALNF

-85 WRTYNQGWTWLDDEF
+85 WRTYDQGWTWLDDEF
-100 AAIVCHGYPSN
+100 AAIVCHGYPSS

-146 YTNSKGVARS
+146 YTNSKGVVRS

-184 PHRARRYYGPVS
+184 PHRARRYHGPVS
-196 GEGRHQDMLYV
+196 SEGRHQDMLYV
-207 LPAVSISFQKQSSQ
+207 LPAISVSFQKQSSQ

-231 RLGGA
+231 RLGSA
-236 TFDIFESAGDAR
+236 AFDIFESAGDAR
-248 VGTIQMDENGRAQ
+248 VGTIQTDENGRAQ
-261 ATLLPNTAYYL
+261 ATLLPNSAYYL
-272 VETKAPAGYIPRSDR
+272 VETKAPAGYIPRGDR
-287 IAFPTQNSGE
+287 IAFTTQNSGE
-297 HVTVNEQPGT
+297 HVTINEQPGT
-307 ITLRIAKIDAATDAG
+307 ITLRIAKTDAATDGG

-345 RTLTTDENGQAI
+345 RTLTTDENGRAI
-357 LDDVPL
+357 LNDVPL

-380 NDCWSYTVGAEQ
+380 NDCWSYAVGAEQ

-411 FDLEISKFKDHGDND
+411 FDLEISKFKDHGNND

-478 SAHGAIPYDRAGYTV
+478 GAHGAIPYDRAGYTV
-493 REVVET
+493 REVAET

-507 GEWTITAEQTAD
+507 GEWTIEANQISD
-519 GAELQYIV
+519 GAKLQYIV

-537 IVKRDAQTGGTVPLA
+537 IVKRDARTGASVPLA
-552 GFTFQLLDSHHEP
+552 GFTFQLLDSNHKP

-573 THNVMNTFTTDTAGA
+573 AHNVMNTFTTDATGT
-588 VTLPESLNP
+588 VTLPESLVP
-597 GTYYVHEASAKEPYL
+597 GTYYVRETSAKEPYL
-612 RGEDLEITIPA
+612 VGEEIEVNIPA
-623 DRNLTPVAVASFYD
+623 DINLTPVAIASYYD
-637 DAATGSIEIIKTDAV
+637 RAATGNIRIVKTNAV
-652 DGRTLAGATFDIR
+652 DGSSLAGAIFEIR
-665 AGGDIVR
+665 ASGDIVR
-672 ADDSIVALDGET
+672 PDGGIAAVGGET
-684 VATVTTDER
+684 VATVTTNETGEACADN
-693 GHARVD
+693 
-699 HLSLGCGTA
+699 LPLGSGTA
-708 IYEVVET
+708 RYEVVET
-715 QAPEGYLLNPTPHTV
+715 QAPTGFLLDRTSHIVDLT
-730 KLSYADQ
+730 YADQ
-737 QTPVIEAHL
+737 KTPVVEARL
-746 DVSNDYTK
+746 NVSDDYTK
-754 IDVSKVDAC
+754 VDISKVDAS
-763 GGQEVTGAELV
+763 GEQEVEGARLT
-774 LCDFNGNEI
+774 LYGPDKTEI
-783 DSWTSSGKPHHI
+783 DSWDSSDKPHRV
-795 EHLSPGTYTLRETMS
+795 EHLAPGTYSLREMMS

-816 AEEITFEV
+816 AEEITFEI
-824 KATGEVQTVAMKDTP
+824 KDTGEVQSVAMKDAP
-839 IEIRGRI
+839 IEIKGQV
-846 DKRQEIAQPVVSK
+846 DKRQELVQPIGK
-859 LVANGDGKNRAK
+859 GLLANGDGKNRA
-871 ARANTQGAFSYTIDA
+871 ATQTNTDGLFSYTIDA
-886 KNESSTWVDELTITD
+886 RNDSATWVDEFTITD
-901 DLECDKDG
+901 DLECAEDDT
-909 AAKLVAVETPI
+909 ARFVSIETPVAI
-920 AVGDL
+920 GDL

-931 WYRTSPAGTDD
+931 WYRTSPAGTSDS
-942 TGKQVNAT
+942 GKEANAT

-964 VTKLLGDDMRLVDYD
+964 VTKLLGDDARLVDYD
-979 GWHLWKADIPTDKS
+979 GWHLWKADIPTDRS

-1004 GDAVITGIR
+1004 DDVVITGIR

-1028 ADSWTRDDLK
+1028 AGSWTRDDLK
-1038 DEHDDLDDAKAVLSS
+1038 DEHDDLDDAKASLNS

-1069 PQAALANSARVD
+1069 PQTALVNSARVD

-1101 RCALPQNL
+1101 RCARPQNL

-1115 TAAACITALLTTGT
+1115 AVAACITALLTSGT
-1129 AALWFA
+1129 AAIWFA
-1135 RLKSVTKKRQHDK
+1135 RLRSAIKKR
-1148 KAGEPVSRLARLGHK
+1148 
-1163 R
+1163 

>member
-1 MSNAPTHSVR
+1 MSNAPTHSVH

-33 AALAVDGSDSLNF
+33 AALAVDGSDALNF

-85 WRTYNQGWTWLDDEF
+85 WRTYSQGWTWLDDEF

-133 MLNGTTHPDGTYS
+133 MLNGTTRPDGTYS
-146 YTNSKGVARS
+146 YTNSKGVVRS

-169 RWLYDSAKSGSIKAA
+169 RWLYESAKSGSIKAA
-184 PHRARRYYGPVS
+184 PHRARRYHGPVS
-196 GEGRHQDMLYV
+196 SEGRHQDMLYV
-207 LPAVSISFQKQSSQ
+207 LPAVSVSFQKQSSQ

-231 RLGGA
+231 RLGSA
-236 TFDIFESAGDAR
+236 TFDIFESAGNAR
-248 VGTIQMDENGRAQ
+248 VGTIQTDENGRAQ

-272 VETKAPAGYIPRSDR
+272 VETKAPAGYIPRGDR
-287 IAFPTQNSGE
+287 IAFTTQNSGE
-297 HVTVNEQPGT
+297 HVTINEQPGT
-307 ITLRIAKIDAATDAG
+307 ITLRIAKTDAATDGG

-345 RTLTTDENGQAI
+345 RTLTTDENGRAI
-357 LDDVPL
+357 LNDVPL

-411 FDLEISKFKDHGDND
+411 FDLEISKFKDHGNND

-478 SAHGAIPYDRAGYTV
+478 GAHGAIPYDRAGYTV
-493 REVVET
+493 REVAET

-507 GEWTITAEQTAD
+507 GEWTVEANQISN
-519 GAELQYIV
+519 GAKLQYIV

-537 IVKRDAQTGGTVPLA
+537 IVKRDAQTGASVPLA
-552 GFTFQLLDSHHEP
+552 GFTFQLLDSNHKP

-573 THNVMNTFTTDTAGA
+573 AHNVMNTFTTDATGT
-588 VTLPESLNP
+588 VTLPESLVP
-597 GTYYVHEASAKEPYL
+597 GTYYVRETSAKEPYL
-612 RGEDLEITIPA
+612 VGEEIEVNIPA
-623 DRNLTPVAVASFYD
+623 DINLTPVAIASYYD
-637 DAATGSIEIIKTDAV
+637 RAATGNIRIVKTNAM
-652 DGRTLAGATFDIR
+652 DGSSLAGAIFEIR
-665 AGGDIVR
+665 ASGDIVR
-672 ADDSIVALDGET
+672 PDGGIAAVGGET
-684 VATVTTDER
+684 VATVTTDET
-693 GHARVD
+693 GEACAD
-699 HLSLGCGTA
+699 NLPLGSGTA
-708 IYEVVET
+708 RYEVVET
-715 QAPEGYLLNPTPHTV
+715 QAPTGFLLDRTSHIVDLT
-730 KLSYADQ
+730 YADQ
-737 QTPVIEAHL
+737 KTPVVEARL
-746 DVSNDYTK
+746 NVSDDYTK
-754 IDVSKVDAC
+754 VDISKVDAS
-763 GGQEVTGAELV
+763 GEQEVEGARLT
-774 LCDFNGNEI
+774 LYGPDKTEI
-783 DSWTSSGKPHHI
+783 DSWTSSDKPHRV
-795 EHLSPGTYTLRETMS
+795 EHLAPGTYSLREMMS

-816 AEEITFEV
+816 AEEITFEI
-824 KATGEVQTVAMKDTP
+824 KDTGEVQSVAMKDAP
-839 IEIRGRI
+839 IEIKGQV
-846 DKRQEIAQPVVSK
+846 DKRQELVQPIGK
-859 LVANGDGKNRAK
+859 GLLANGDGKNRA
-871 ARANTQGAFSYTIDA
+871 ATQTNTDGLFSYTIDA
-886 KNESSTWVDELTITD
+886 RNDSATWVDEFTITD
-901 DLECDKDG
+901 DLECAEDDT
-909 AAKLVAVETPI
+909 ARFVSVETPVAI
-920 AVGDL
+920 GDL

-931 WYRTSPAGTDD
+931 WYRTSPAGTSDS
-942 TGKQVNAT
+942 GKEANAT
-950 LDDGHRNPWLETEE
+950 LDNGHRNPWLETEE
-964 VTKLLGDDMRLVDYD
+964 VTKLLGDDVRLVDYD

-993 VTLDTKEIDLT
+993 VTLDAKEIDLT
-1004 GDAVITGIR
+1004 DDVVITGIR

-1028 ADSWTRDDLK
+1028 AGSWTRDDLK
-1038 DEHDDLDDAKAVLSS
+1038 DEHDDLDDAKAALNS

-1069 PQAALANSARVD
+1069 PQTALVNSARVD

-1101 RCALPQNL
+1101 RCARPQNL

-1115 TAAACITALLTTGT
+1115 AVAACITALLTSGT
-1129 AALWFA
+1129 TAIWFA
-1135 RLKSVTKKRQHDK
+1135 RLRSAIKKR
-1148 KAGEPVSRLARLGHK
+1148 
-1163 R
+1163 

>member
-1 MSNAPTHSVR
+1 MSNAPTHSVH

-33 AALAVDGSDSLNF
+33 GALAVDGSDALNF

-85 WRTYNQGWTWLDDEF
+85 WRTYDQGWTWLDDEF

-133 MLNGTTHPDGTYS
+133 MLNGTTRPDGTYS
-146 YTNSKGVARS
+146 YTNSKGVVRN

-169 RWLYDSAKSGSIKAA
+169 RWLYESAKSGSIKAA
-184 PHRARRYYGPVS
+184 PHRARRYHGPVS
-196 GEGRHQDMLYV
+196 SEGRHQDMLYV
-207 LPAVSISFQKQSSQ
+207 LPAISVSFQKQSSQ

-231 RLGGA
+231 RLGSA

-248 VGTIQMDENGRAQ
+248 VGTIQTDENGRAQ

-287 IAFPTQNSGE
+287 IAFTTQNSGE
-297 HVTVNEQPGT
+297 HVTINEQPGT
-307 ITLRIAKIDAATDAG
+307 ITLRIAKTDSATDGG

-345 RTLTTDENGQAI
+345 RTLTTDENGRAI
-357 LDDVPL
+357 LNDVPL

-380 NDCWSYTVGAEQ
+380 DDCWSYTVGAEQ

-411 FDLEISKFKDHGDND
+411 FDLEISKFKDHGNND
-426 ESGLE
+426 GSGLE

-478 SAHGAIPYDRAGYTV
+478 GAHGAIPYDRAGYTV
-493 REVVET
+493 REVAET

-507 GEWTITAEQTAD
+507 GEWTIEANQISD
-519 GAELQYIV
+519 GTELQYIV

-537 IVKRDAQTGGTVPLA
+537 IVKRDAQTGASVPLA
-552 GFTFQLLDSHHEP
+552 GFTFQLLDSNHKP

-573 THNVMNTFTTDTAGA
+573 AHNVMNTFTTDATGT
-588 VTLPESLNP
+588 VTLPESLVP
-597 GTYYVHEASAKEPYL
+597 GTYYVRETSAKEPYL
-612 RGEDLEITIPA
+612 VGEEIEVNIPA
-623 DRNLTPVAVASFYD
+623 DINLTPVAIASYYD
-637 DAATGSIEIIKTDAV
+637 RAATGNIRIVKTNAV
-652 DGRTLAGATFDIR
+652 DGSSLAGAIFEIR
-665 AGGDIVR
+665 ASGDIVR
-672 ADDSIVALDGET
+672 PDGGIAAVGGET
-684 VATVTTDER
+684 VATVTTDET
-693 GHARVD
+693 GEACANN
-699 HLSLGCGTA
+699 LPLGSGTA
-708 IYEVVET
+708 RYEVVET
-715 QAPEGYLLNPTPHTV
+715 QAPTGFLLDRTSHIVDLT
-730 KLSYADQ
+730 YADQ
-737 QTPVIEAHL
+737 KTPVVEARL
-746 DVSNDYTK
+746 NVSDDYTK
-754 IDVSKVDAC
+754 VDISKVDAS
-763 GGQEVTGAELV
+763 GEQEVEGARLT
-774 LCDFNGNEI
+774 LYGPDKTEI
-783 DSWTSSGKPHHI
+783 DSWTSSDKPHRV
-795 EHLSPGTYTLRETMS
+795 EHLTPGTYSLREMMS

-816 AEEITFEV
+816 AEEITFEI
-824 KATGEVQTVAMKDTP
+824 KDTGEVQSVAMKDAP
-839 IEIRGRI
+839 IEIKGQV
-846 DKRQEIAQPVVSK
+846 DKRQELVQPIGK
-859 LVANGDGKNRAK
+859 GLLANGDGKNRA
-871 ARANTQGAFSYTIDA
+871 AAQTNADGLFSYTIDA
-886 KNESSTWVDELTITD
+886 QNDSATWVDEFTITD
-901 DLECDKDG
+901 DLECAEDDT
-909 AAKLVAVETPI
+909 ARFVSVETPVAI
-920 AVGDL
+920 GDL

-931 WYRTSPAGTDD
+931 WYRTSPAGTSDS
-942 TGKQVNAT
+942 GKEANAT

-964 VTKLLGDDMRLVDYD
+964 VTKLLGNDVRLVDYD

-1004 GDAVITGIR
+1004 DDVIITGIR

-1028 ADSWTRDDLK
+1028 AGSWTRDDLK
-1038 DEHDDLDDAKAVLSS
+1038 DEHDDLDDAKAALNS

-1069 PQAALANSARVD
+1069 PQTALVNSARVD

-1101 RCALPQNL
+1101 RCVRPQNL

-1115 TAAACITALLTTGT
+1115 AVAAYITALLTSGT
-1129 AALWFA
+1129 AAIWFA
-1135 RLKSVTKKRQHDK
+1135 RLKSAIKKR
-1148 KAGEPVSRLARLGHK
+1148 
-1163 R
+1163 

>member
-1 MSNAPTHSVR
+1 M
-11 SAIATGP
+11 
-18 LLLLLFFLIGCLAPG
+18 
-33 AALAVDGSDSLNF
+33 
-46 RTISDGCGP
+46 
-55 FGVGKYEAQDT
+55 
-66 SISYCMNQDC
+66 
-76 PGPSKPGGP
+76 
-85 WRTYNQGWTWLDDEF
+85 
-100 AAIVCHGYPSN
+100 
-111 TSFGGHNL
+111 
-119 SPDLARAATQIAVW
+119 
-133 MLNGTTHPDGTYS
+133 
-146 YTNSKGVARS
+146 
-156 GRFYENAEAVAAA
+156 
-169 RWLYDSAKSGSIKAA
+169 
-184 PHRARRYYGPVS
+184 
-196 GEGRHQDMLYV
+196 
-207 LPAVSISFQKQSSQ
+207 
-221 ADITAGNDTY
+221 
-231 RLGGA
+231 
-236 TFDIFESAGDAR
+236 
-248 VGTIQMDENGRAQ
+248 
-261 ATLLPNTAYYL
+261 
-272 VETKAPAGYIPRSDR
+272 
-287 IAFPTQNSGE
+287 
-297 HVTVNEQPGT
+297 
-307 ITLRIAKIDAATDAG
+307 RIAKIDAATDAG
-322 AQVGASLA
+322 AQVGASLT

-345 RTLTTDENGQAI
+345 RTLTTDENGRAI
-357 LDDVPL
+357 LNDVPL

-392 LGDTGIVELESR
+392 LGDTGIVELENR

-478 SAHGAIPYDRAGYTV
+478 GAHGAIPYDRAGYTV
-493 REVVET
+493 REVAET

-507 GEWTITAEQTAD
+507 GEWTITAEQIAD

-527 DNHALSTHLQ
+527 DNHALSTYLQ

-573 THNVMNTFTTDTAGA
+573 AHNVMNTFTTDTAGA

-597 GTYYVHEASAKEPYL
+597 GTYYVREASAKEPYL

-637 DAATGSIEIIKTDAV
+637 DAATGSIEIIKTDVV
-652 DGRTLAGATFDIR
+652 DGRALAGATFDIR
-665 AGGDIVR
+665 ADGDIVR
-672 ADDSIVALDGET
+672 TDGSIVALDGET

-708 IYEVVET
+708 TYEVVET

-737 QTPVIEAHL
+737 QTPVIEVHL

-754 IDVSKVDAC
+754 LDVSKVDAC

-774 LCDFNGNEI
+774 LCDSNGNEI
-783 DSWTSSGKPHHI
+783 DSWTSSGKPHRI

-816 AEEITFEV
+816 AEEITFEI
-824 KATGEVQTVAMKDTP
+824 KDTGEVQSVAMKDAP
-839 IEIRGRI
+839 IEIKGQV
-846 DKRQEIAQPVVSK
+846 DKRQELVQPIEK
-859 LVANGDGKNRAK
+859 GLLANGDGKNRATMQT
-871 ARANTQGAFSYTIDA
+871 NTDGLFSYTIDA
-886 KNESSTWVDELTITD
+886 RNDSTTWVDEFTITD
-901 DLECDKDG
+901 DLECAEDDT
-909 AAKLVAVETPI
+909 ARFVSIETPVAI
-920 AVGDL
+920 GDL

-931 WYRTSPAGTDD
+931 WYRTTPLDSTDVDEPA
-942 TGKQVNAT
+942 NAT
-950 LDDGHRNPWLETEE
+950 LDDGHENPWLESDE
-964 VTKLLGDDMRLVDYD
+964 VRESLGEDCRLVDYD
-979 GWHLWKADIPTDKS
+979 GWHLWKADVSTTES
-993 VTLDTKEIDLT
+993 TTLEAKELDLASNT
-1004 GDAVITGIR
+1004 VVTGIR
-1013 FEYGAVAADFTTRSE
+1013 IEYGAVAADFTTRSD

-1038 DEHDDLDDAKAVLSS
+1038 DEHDDLDDAKAILGT

-1058 VVHMQA
+1058 IVHMQA
-1064 TSSYT
+1064 TSAYT
-1069 PQAALANSARVD
+1069 PQTALTNSARVD

-1087 GDKLEAHDEDRVIQ
+1087 GDKLESHDEDRVIQ
-1101 RCALPQNL
+1101 RCTLPQDL

-1115 TAAACITALLTTGT
+1115 PIAACITALLTSGA

-1135 RLKSVTKKRQHDK
+1135 RLRSIPKNR
-1148 KAGEPVSRLARLGHK
+1148 
-1163 R
+1163 

>member
-1 MSNAPTHSVR
+1 MSNAPTHSVH

-18 LLLLLFFLIGCLAPG
+18 LLLLLFFLIGCLTPG
-33 AALAVDGSDSLNF
+33 AALAVDGSDALNF

-85 WRTYNQGWTWLDDEF
+85 WRTYDQGWTWLADEF
-100 AAIVCHGYPSN
+100 AAIVCHGYPSS

-133 MLNGTTHPDGTYS
+133 MLNGTTRPDGTYS
-146 YTNSKGVARS
+146 YTNSKGVVRS

-169 RWLYDSAKSGSIKAA
+169 RWLYESAKSGSIKAA
-184 PHRARRYYGPVS
+184 PHRARRYHGPVS
-196 GEGRHQDMLYV
+196 SEGRHQDMLYV
-207 LPAVSISFQKQSSQ
+207 LPAVSVSFQKQSSQ

-231 RLGGA
+231 RLGSA

-248 VGTIQMDENGRAQ
+248 VGTIQTDENGRAQ

-272 VETKAPAGYIPRSDR
+272 VETKAPAGYIPRGDR
-287 IAFPTQNSGE
+287 IAFTTQNSGE
-297 HVTVNEQPGT
+297 HITINEQPGT

-345 RTLTTDENGQAI
+345 RTLTTDENGRAI
-357 LDDVPL
+357 LNDVPL
-363 GTFTIYESKAP
+363 GTFTIYESKTP

-404 IPNIPIA
+404 IPNTPIA
-411 FDLEISKFKDHGDND
+411 FDLEISKFKDHGNND

-478 SAHGAIPYDRAGYTV
+478 GAHGAIPYDRAGYTV
-493 REVVET
+493 REVAKT

-507 GEWTITAEQTAD
+507 GEWTIGANQISD

-537 IVKRDAQTGGTVPLA
+537 IVKRDAQTGASVPLA
-552 GFTFQLLDSHHEP
+552 GFTFQLLDSNHKP

-573 THNVMNTFTTDTAGA
+573 AHNVMNTFTTDATGT
-588 VTLPESLNP
+588 VTLPESLVP
-597 GTYYVHEASAKEPYL
+597 GTYYVRETSAKEPYL
-612 RGEDLEITIPA
+612 VGEEIEVNIPA
-623 DRNLTPVAVASFYD
+623 DINLTPVAIASYYD
-637 DAATGSIEIIKTDAV
+637 RAATGNIRIVKTNAV
-652 DGRTLAGATFDIR
+652 DGSSLAGAIFEIR
-665 AGGDIVR
+665 ASGDIVR
-672 ADDSIVALDGET
+672 PDGGIAAVGGET
-684 VATVTTDER
+684 VATVTTDET
-693 GHARVD
+693 GEACAD
-699 HLSLGCGTA
+699 NLPLGSGTA
-708 IYEVVET
+708 RYEVVET
-715 QAPEGYLLNPTPHTV
+715 QAPTGFLLDRTSHIVDLT
-730 KLSYADQ
+730 YADQ
-737 QTPVIEAHL
+737 KTPVVEARL
-746 DVSNDYTK
+746 NVSDDYTK
-754 IDVSKVDAC
+754 VDISKVDAS
-763 GGQEVTGAELV
+763 GEQEVEGARLT
-774 LCDFNGNEI
+774 LYGPDKTEI
-783 DSWTSSGKPHHI
+783 DSWTSSDKPHRV
-795 EHLSPGTYTLRETMS
+795 EHLAPGTYSLREMMS

-816 AEEITFEV
+816 AEEITFEI
-824 KATGEVQTVAMKDTP
+824 KDTGEVQSVAMKDAP
-839 IEIRGRI
+839 IEIKGQV
-846 DKRQEIAQPVVSK
+846 DKRQELVQPIGK
-859 LVANGDGKNRAK
+859 GLLANGDGKNRA
-871 ARANTQGAFSYTIDA
+871 ATQTNTDGLFSYTIDA
-886 KNESSTWVDELTITD
+886 RNDSATWVDEFTITD
-901 DLECDKDG
+901 DLECAEDDT
-909 AAKLVAVETPI
+909 ARFVSVETPVAI
-920 AVGDL
+920 GDL

-931 WYRTSPAGTDD
+931 WYRTSPAGTSDS
-942 TGKQVNAT
+942 GKEANAT
-950 LDDGHRNPWLETEE
+950 LDNGHRNPWLETEE

-979 GWHLWKADIPTDKS
+979 GWHLWKADIPTDRS

-1004 GDAVITGIR
+1004 DDVVITGIR

-1028 ADSWTRDDLK
+1028 AGSWTRDDLK
-1038 DEHDDLDDAKAVLSS
+1038 DEHDDLDDAKAALNS

-1069 PQAALANSARVD
+1069 PQTALVNSARVD

-1101 RCALPQNL
+1101 RCARPQNL

-1115 TAAACITALLTTGT
+1115 AVAACITALLTSGT
-1129 AALWFA
+1129 AAIWFA
-1135 RLKSVTKKRQHDK
+1135 RLRSAIKKR
-1148 KAGEPVSRLARLGHK
+1148 
-1163 R
+1163 

>member
-1 MSNAPTHSVR
+1 MSNAPTHSVH

-18 LLLLLFFLIGCLAPG
+18 LLLLLFFLIGCLTPG
-33 AALAVDGSDSLNF
+33 AALAIDGSDALNF

-85 WRTYNQGWTWLDDEF
+85 WRTYDQGWTWLADEF
-100 AAIVCHGYPSN
+100 AAIVCHGYPSS

-133 MLNGTTHPDGTYS
+133 MLNGTTRPDGTYS
-146 YTNSKGVARS
+146 YTNSKGVVRS

-169 RWLYDSAKSGSIKAA
+169 RWLYESAKSGSIKAA
-184 PHRARRYYGPVS
+184 PHRARRYHGPVS

-207 LPAVSISFQKQSSQ
+207 LPAISVSFQKQSSQ

-231 RLGGA
+231 RLGSA

-248 VGTIQMDENGRAQ
+248 VGTIQTDENGRAQ

-272 VETKAPAGYIPRSDR
+272 VETKAPAGYIPRGDR
-287 IAFPTQNSGE
+287 IAFTTQNSGE
-297 HVTVNEQPGT
+297 HVTINEQPGT
-307 ITLRIAKIDAATDAG
+307 ITLRIAKTDAATDGG

-345 RTLTTDENGQAI
+345 RTLTTDENGRAI
-357 LDDVPL
+357 LNDVPL

-411 FDLEISKFKDHGDND
+411 FDLEISKFKDHGNND

-478 SAHGAIPYDRAGYTV
+478 GAHGAIPYDRAGYTV
-493 REVVET
+493 REVAET

-507 GEWTITAEQTAD
+507 GEWTVEANQISD
-519 GAELQYIV
+519 GAKLQYIV

-537 IVKRDAQTGGTVPLA
+537 IVKRDAQTGASVPLA
-552 GFTFQLLDSHHEP
+552 GFTFQLLDSNHKP

-573 THNVMNTFTTDTAGA
+573 AHNVMNTFTTDATGT
-588 VTLPESLNP
+588 VTLPESLVP
-597 GTYYVHEASAKEPYL
+597 GTYYVRETSAKEPYL
-612 RGEDLEITIPA
+612 VGEEIEVNIPA
-623 DRNLTPVAVASFYD
+623 DINLTPVAIASYYD
-637 DAATGSIEIIKTDAV
+637 RAATGNIRIVKTNAV
-652 DGRTLAGATFDIR
+652 DGSSLAGAIFEIR
-665 AGGDIVR
+665 ASGDIVR
-672 ADDSIVALDGET
+672 PDGGIAAVDGET
-684 VATVTTDER
+684 VATVTTDET
-693 GHARVD
+693 GEACAD
-699 HLSLGCGTA
+699 NLPLGSGTA
-708 IYEVVET
+708 RYEVVET
-715 QAPEGYLLNPTPHTV
+715 QAPTGFLLDRTSHIVDLT
-730 KLSYADQ
+730 YADQ
-737 QTPVIEAHL
+737 KTPVVEARL
-746 DVSNDYTK
+746 NVSDDYTK
-754 IDVSKVDAC
+754 VDISKVDAS
-763 GGQEVTGAELV
+763 GEQEVEGARLT
-774 LCDFNGNEI
+774 LYGPDKTEI
-783 DSWTSSGKPHHI
+783 DSWTSSDKPHRV
-795 EHLSPGTYTLRETMS
+795 EHLAPGTYSLREMMS

-816 AEEITFEV
+816 AEEITFEI
-824 KATGEVQTVAMKDTP
+824 KDTGEVQSVAMKDAP
-839 IEIRGRI
+839 IEIKGQV
-846 DKRQEIAQPVVSK
+846 DKRQELVQPIGK
-859 LVANGDGKNRAK
+859 GLLANGDGKNRA
-871 ARANTQGAFSYTIDA
+871 ATQTNTDGLFSYTIDA
-886 KNESSTWVDELTITD
+886 RNDSATWVDEFTITD
-901 DLECDKDG
+901 DLECAEDDT
-909 AAKLVAVETPI
+909 ARFISVETPV
-920 AVGDL
+920 ATGDL

-931 WYRTSPAGTDD
+931 WYRTSPAGTSDS
-942 TGKQVNAT
+942 GKEANAT

-964 VTKLLGDDMRLVDYD
+964 VTKLLGDDVRLVDYD

-1004 GDAVITGIR
+1004 DDVVITGIR

-1028 ADSWTRDDLK
+1028 AGSWTRDDLK
-1038 DEHDDLDDAKAVLSS
+1038 DEHDDLDDAKASLNS

-1069 PQAALANSARVD
+1069 PQTALVNSARVD

-1101 RCALPQNL
+1101 RCARPQNL

-1115 TAAACITALLTTGT
+1115 AVAACITALLTSGT
-1129 AALWFA
+1129 AAIWFA
-1135 RLKSVTKKRQHDK
+1135 RLRSAIKKR
-1148 KAGEPVSRLARLGHK
+1148 
-1163 R
+1163 

>member
-1 MSNAPTHSVR
+1 MSNAPTHSVH

-18 LLLLLFFLIGCLAPG
+18 LLLLLFFLIGCLTPG
-33 AALAVDGSDSLNF
+33 AALAVDGSDALNF

-66 SISYCMNQDC
+66 SISYCMNQDY

-85 WRTYNQGWTWLDDEF
+85 WRTYDQGWTWLADEF
-100 AAIVCHGYPSN
+100 AAIVCHGYPSS

-133 MLNGTTHPDGTYS
+133 MLNGTTRPDGTYS
-146 YTNSKGVARS
+146 YTNSKGVVRS

-169 RWLYDSAKSGSIKAA
+169 RWLYESAKSGSIKAA
-184 PHRARRYYGPVS
+184 PHRARRYHGPVS
-196 GEGRHQDMLYV
+196 SEGRHQDMLYV
-207 LPAVSISFQKQSSQ
+207 LPAISVSFQKQSSQ

-231 RLGGA
+231 RLGSA

-248 VGTIQMDENGRAQ
+248 VGTIQMDENGHAQ

-287 IAFPTQNSGE
+287 IAFTTQNSGE
-297 HVTVNEQPGT
+297 HVTINEQPGT
-307 ITLRIAKIDAATDAG
+307 ITLRIAKTDAATDGG

-345 RTLTTDENGQAI
+345 RTLTTDENGRAI
-357 LDDVPL
+357 LNDVPL

-380 NDCWSYTVGAEQ
+380 DDCWSYTVGAEQ

-411 FDLEISKFKDHGDND
+411 FDLEISKFKDRGNND

-431 QPAGGVVFE
+431 QPAEGVVFE

-478 SAHGAIPYDRAGYTV
+478 GAHGAIPYDRAGYTV
-493 REVVET
+493 REVAET

-507 GEWTITAEQTAD
+507 GEWTIEANQISD

-537 IVKRDAQTGGTVPLA
+537 IVKRDAQTGASVPLA
-552 GFTFQLLDSHHEP
+552 GFTFQLLDSNHKP

-573 THNVMNTFTTDTAGA
+573 AHNVMNTFTTDATGT
-588 VTLPESLNP
+588 VTLPESLVP
-597 GTYYVHEASAKEPYL
+597 GTYYVRETSAKEPYL
-612 RGEDLEITIPA
+612 VGEEIEVNIPA
-623 DRNLTPVAVASFYD
+623 DINLTPVAIASYYD
-637 DAATGSIEIIKTDAV
+637 RAATGNIRIVKTNAV
-652 DGRTLAGATFDIR
+652 DGSSLAGAIFEIR
-665 AGGDIVR
+665 ASGDIVR
-672 ADDSIVALDGET
+672 PDGGIAAADGET
-684 VATVTTDER
+684 VATVTTDET
-693 GHARVD
+693 GEACAD
-699 HLSLGCGTA
+699 NLPLGSGTA
-708 IYEVVET
+708 RYEVVET
-715 QAPEGYLLNPTPHTV
+715 QAPTGFLLDRTSHIVDLT
-730 KLSYADQ
+730 YADQ
-737 QTPVIEAHL
+737 KTPVVEARL
-746 DVSNDYTK
+746 NVSDDYTK
-754 IDVSKVDAC
+754 VDISKVDAS
-763 GGQEVTGAELV
+763 GEQEVEGARLT
-774 LCDFNGNEI
+774 LYGPDKTEI
-783 DSWTSSGKPHHI
+783 DSWTSSDKPHRV
-795 EHLSPGTYTLRETMS
+795 EHLTPGTYSLREMMS

-816 AEEITFEV
+816 AGEITFEI
-824 KATGEVQTVAMKDTP
+824 KDTGEVQSVAMKDTP
-839 IEIRGRI
+839 IEIKGQV
-846 DKRQEIAQPVVSK
+846 DKRQELVQPIGK
-859 LVANGDGKNRAK
+859 GLLANGDGKNRA
-871 ARANTQGAFSYTIDA
+871 ATQTNADGLFSYTIDA
-886 KNESSTWVDELTITD
+886 RNDSATWVDEFTITD
-901 DLECDKDG
+901 DLECAEDDT
-909 AAKLVAVETPI
+909 ARFVSVETPV
-920 AVGDL
+920 ATGDL

-931 WYRTSPAGTDD
+931 WYRTSPAGAHDS
-942 TGKQVNAT
+942 GKEANAT

-964 VTKLLGDDMRLVDYD
+964 VTKLLGDDVRLVDYD

-1004 GDAVITGIR
+1004 GDVVITGIR

-1028 ADSWTRDDLK
+1028 AGSWTRDDLK
-1038 DEHDDLDDAKAVLSS
+1038 DEHDDLDDAKAALNS

-1069 PQAALANSARVD
+1069 PQTALVNSARVD

-1101 RCALPQNL
+1101 RCVRPQNL

-1115 TAAACITALLTTGT
+1115 AVAACITALLTSGT
-1129 AALWFA
+1129 AAIWFA
-1135 RLKSVTKKRQHDK
+1135 RLRSAIKKH
-1148 KAGEPVSRLARLGHK
+1148 
-1163 R
+1163 

>member
-1 MSNAPTHSVR
+1 MSNAPTHSVH

-18 LLLLLFFLIGCLAPG
+18 LLLLLFFLIGCLTPG
-33 AALAVDGSDSLNF
+33 AALAVDGSDALNF

-85 WRTYNQGWTWLDDEF
+85 WRTYDQGWTWLDDEF
-100 AAIVCHGYPSN
+100 AAIVCHGYPSS

-133 MLNGTTHPDGTYS
+133 MLNGTTRPDGTYS
-146 YTNSKGVARS
+146 YTNSKGVVRS

-169 RWLYDSAKSGSIKAA
+169 RWLYESAKSGSIKAA
-184 PHRARRYYGPVS
+184 PHRARRYHGPVS
-196 GEGRHQDMLYV
+196 SEGRHQDMLYV
-207 LPAVSISFQKQSSQ
+207 LPAVSVSFQKQSSQ
-221 ADITAGNDTY
+221 ANITAGNDTY
-231 RLGGA
+231 RLGSA

-248 VGTIQMDENGRAQ
+248 VGTIQTDENGRAQ

-272 VETKAPAGYIPRSDR
+272 VETKAPAGYIPRGDR
-287 IAFPTQNSGE
+287 IAFTTQNSDE
-297 HVTVNEQPGT
+297 YVTINEQPGT
-307 ITLRIAKIDAATDAG
+307 ITLRIAKTDAATDGG

-345 RTLTTDENGQAI
+345 RTLTTDENGRAI
-357 LDDVPL
+357 LNDVPL

-380 NDCWSYTVGAEQ
+380 NDCWSYTVGSEQ

-411 FDLEISKFKDHGDND
+411 FDLEISKFKDHGNND
-426 ESGLE
+426 GSGLE

-478 SAHGAIPYDRAGYTV
+478 GAHGAIPYDRAGYTV
-493 REVVET
+493 REVAET

-507 GEWTITAEQTAD
+507 GEWTIEANQISD

-537 IVKRDAQTGGTVPLA
+537 IVKRDAQTGASVPLA
-552 GFTFQLLDSHHEP
+552 GFTFQLLDSNHKP

-573 THNVMNTFTTDTAGA
+573 AHNVMNIFTTDATGT
-588 VTLPESLNP
+588 VTLPESLVP
-597 GTYYVHEASAKEPYL
+597 GTYYVRETSAKEPYL
-612 RGEDLEITIPA
+612 VGEEIEVNIPA
-623 DRNLTPVAVASFYD
+623 DINLTPVAIASYYD
-637 DAATGSIEIIKTDAV
+637 RAATGNIRIVKTNAV
-652 DGRTLAGATFDIR
+652 DGSSLAGAIFEIR
-665 AGGDIVR
+665 AAGDIVR
-672 ADDSIVALDGET
+672 PDGGIAAVGGET
-684 VATVTTDER
+684 VATVTTDET
-693 GHARVD
+693 GEACAD
-699 HLSLGCGTA
+699 NLPLGSGTA
-708 IYEVVET
+708 RYEVVET
-715 QAPEGYLLNPTPHTV
+715 QAPTGFLLDRTSHIVDLT
-730 KLSYADQ
+730 YADQ
-737 QTPVIEAHL
+737 KTPVVEARL
-746 DVSNDYTK
+746 NVSDDYTK
-754 IDVSKVDAC
+754 VDISKVDAS
-763 GGQEVTGAELV
+763 GEQEVEGARLT
-774 LCDFNGNEI
+774 LYGPDKTEI
-783 DSWTSSGKPHHI
+783 DSWTSSDKPHRV
-795 EHLSPGTYTLRETMS
+795 EHLTSGTYSLREMMS

-816 AEEITFEV
+816 AEEITFEI
-824 KATGEVQTVAMKDTP
+824 KDTGEVQSVAMKDAP
-839 IEIRGRI
+839 IEIKGQV
-846 DKRQEIAQPVVSK
+846 DKRQELVQPIGK
-859 LVANGDGKNRAK
+859 GLLANGDGKNRA
-871 ARANTQGAFSYTIDA
+871 AAQTNADGLFSYTIDA
-886 KNESSTWVDELTITD
+886 QNDSATWVDEFTITD
-901 DLECDKDG
+901 DLECAEDDT
-909 AAKLVAVETPI
+909 ARFVSVETPVAI
-920 AVGDL
+920 GDL

-931 WYRTSPAGTDD
+931 WYRTSPAGTSDS
-942 TGKQVNAT
+942 GKEANAT

-964 VTKLLGDDMRLVDYD
+964 VTKLLGDDVRLVDYD

-1004 GDAVITGIR
+1004 DDVIITGIR

-1028 ADSWTRDDLK
+1028 AGSWTRDDLK
-1038 DEHDDLDDAKAVLSS
+1038 DEHDDLDDAKAALNS

-1069 PQAALANSARVD
+1069 PQTALVNSARVD

-1101 RCALPQNL
+1101 RCARPQNL

-1115 TAAACITALLTTGT
+1115 AVAACITALLTSGT
-1129 AALWFA
+1129 AAIWFA
-1135 RLKSVTKKRQHDK
+1135 RLKSAIKKR
-1148 KAGEPVSRLARLGHK
+1148 
-1163 R
+1163 

>member
-1 MSNAPTHSVR
+1 MSNAPTHSVH

-18 LLLLLFFLIGCLAPG
+18 LLLLLFFLIGCLTPG
-33 AALAVDGSDSLNF
+33 AALAVDGSDALNF

-85 WRTYNQGWTWLDDEF
+85 WRTYDQGWTWLDDEF
-100 AAIVCHGYPSN
+100 AAIVCHGYPSS

-133 MLNGTTHPDGTYS
+133 MLNGTTRPDGTYS
-146 YTNSKGVARS
+146 YTNSKGVVRS

-169 RWLYDSAKSGSIKAA
+169 RWLYDSAKSGSIRAA
-184 PHRARRYYGPVS
+184 PHRARRYHGPVS
-196 GEGRHQDMLYV
+196 SEGRHQDMLYV
-207 LPAVSISFQKQSSQ
+207 LPAISVSFQKQSSQ

-231 RLGGA
+231 RLGSA

-248 VGTIQMDENGRAQ
+248 VGTIQMDENGHAQ

-272 VETKAPAGYIPRSDR
+272 VETKAPAGYIPRGDR
-287 IAFPTQNSGE
+287 IAFTTQNSGE
-297 HVTVNEQPGT
+297 HVTITEQPGT

-345 RTLTTDENGQAI
+345 RTLTTDENGRAI
-357 LDDVPL
+357 LNDVPL

-404 IPNIPIA
+404 IPNTPIA
-411 FDLEISKFKDHGDND
+411 FDLEISKFKDHGNND

-455 NVYGFASTKD
+455 NVYGFTSTKD

-478 SAHGAIPYDRAGYTV
+478 GAHGAIPYDRAGYTV
-493 REVVET
+493 REVAET

-507 GEWTITAEQTAD
+507 GEWTIEANQISD

-537 IVKRDAQTGGTVPLA
+537 IVKRDAQTGASVPLA
-552 GFTFQLLDSHHEP
+552 GFTFQLLDSNHKP

-573 THNVMNTFTTDTAGA
+573 AHNVMNTFTTDATGT
-588 VTLPESLNP
+588 VTLPESLVP
-597 GTYYVHEASAKEPYL
+597 GTYYVRETSAKEPYL
-612 RGEDLEITIPA
+612 VGEEIEVNIPA
-623 DRNLTPVAVASFYD
+623 DINLTPVAIASYYD
-637 DAATGSIEIIKTDAV
+637 RAATGNIRIVKTNAV
-652 DGRTLAGATFDIR
+652 DGSSLAGAIFEIR
-665 AGGDIVR
+665 ASGDIVR
-672 ADDSIVALDGET
+672 PDGGIAAVGGET
-684 VATVTTDER
+684 VATVTTDET
-693 GHARVD
+693 GEACAD
-699 HLSLGCGTA
+699 NLPLGSGTA
-708 IYEVVET
+708 RYEVVET
-715 QAPEGYLLNPTPHTV
+715 QAPTGFLLDRTSHIVDLT
-730 KLSYADQ
+730 YADQ
-737 QTPVIEAHL
+737 KTPVVEARL
-746 DVSNDYTK
+746 NVSDDYTK
-754 IDVSKVDAC
+754 VDISKVDAS
-763 GGQEVTGAELV
+763 GEQEVEGARLA
-774 LCDFNGNEI
+774 LYGPDKTEI
-783 DSWTSSGKPHHI
+783 DSWTSSDKPHRV
-795 EHLSPGTYTLRETMS
+795 EHLAPGTYSLREMMS

-816 AEEITFEV
+816 AEEITFEI
-824 KATGEVQTVAMKDTP
+824 KDTGEVQSVAMKDAP
-839 IEIRGRI
+839 IEIKGQV
-846 DKRQEIAQPVVSK
+846 DKRQELVQPIEK
-859 LVANGDGKNRAK
+859 GLLANGDGKNRA
-871 ARANTQGAFSYTIDA
+871 ATQTNTDGLFSYTIDA
-886 KNESSTWVDELTITD
+886 RNDSATWVDEFTITD
-901 DLECDKDG
+901 DLECAKDG
-909 AAKLVAVETPI
+909 TARFISIETPVAI
-920 AVGDL
+920 GDL

-931 WYRTSPAGTDD
+931 WYRTTPLDSTDVDEPA
-942 TGKQVNAT
+942 NAT
-950 LDDGHRNPWLETEE
+950 LDDGHENPWLESDE
-964 VTKLLGDDMRLVDYD
+964 VKESLGEDCRLVDYD
-979 GWHLWKADIPTDKS
+979 GWRLWKADVSTTES
-993 VTLDTKEIDLT
+993 TTLEAEELDLASNT
-1004 GDAVITGIR
+1004 VVTGIR
-1013 FEYGAVAADFTTRSE
+1013 IEYGAVAADFTTRSD

-1038 DEHDDLDDAKAVLSS
+1038 DEHDDLDDAKAILGT

-1064 TSSYT
+1064 TSAYT
-1069 PQAALANSARVD
+1069 PQTALTNSARVD
-1081 LCRNGG
+1081 LCRSGG
-1087 GDKLEAHDEDRVIQ
+1087 GDKLESHDEDSVIQ
-1101 RCALPQNL
+1101 RCTLPQDL

-1115 TAAACITALLTTGT
+1115 PIAACITALLTSGA

-1135 RLKSVTKKRQHDK
+1135 RLRSIPKKR
-1148 KAGEPVSRLARLGHK
+1148 
-1163 R
+1163 

>member
-1 MSNAPTHSVR
+1 MSNAPTHSVH

-18 LLLLLFFLIGCLAPG
+18 LLLLLFLLFGCLAPG
-33 AALAVDGSDSLNF
+33 AAFAVDGYDQLGF
-46 RTISDGCGP
+46 RTISDDCGP
-55 FGVGKYEAQDT
+55 FFIGKYEAQDA
-66 SISYCMNQDC
+66 SIAYCMNQER
-76 PGPSKPGGP
+76 PGPTKPGGP
-85 WRTYNQGWTWLDDEF
+85 WLNFDQGWVWLDDEF
-100 AAIVCHGYPSN
+100 AAIVCHGYPTA
-111 TSFGGHNL
+111 TSFGGYHL
-119 SPDLARAATQIAVW
+119 SPDRARAATQLAVW
-133 MLNGTTHPDGTYS
+133 MLNGTTHVDGTYS
-146 YTNSKGVARS
+146 YTTAQGKTKS
-156 GRFYENAEAVAAA
+156 GHFTADNEVVAAA
-169 RWLYDSAKSGSIKAA
+169 RWLHDSAKSGSIKAA
-184 PHRARRYYGPVS
+184 PHRARRYLGAVS
-196 GEGRHQDMLYV
+196 GGSKRQDMLYV
-207 LPAVSISFQKQSSQ
+207 LPAVSVSFQKQS
-221 ADITAGNDTY
+221 ANTVITNGNNIYQFT
-231 RLGGA
+231 GA
-236 TFDIFESAGDAR
+236 TFDIFESASGAR
-248 VGTIQMDENGRAQ
+248 VGTIKMDSNGRAQ

-272 VETKAPAGYIPRSDR
+272 VETKAPAGYVPRHDR
-287 IAFPTQNSGE
+287 IAFTTGNDGGR
-297 HVTVNEQPGT
+297 VAIDEQPGT
-307 ITLRIAKIDAATDAG
+307 INLRIVKLDAATNAG
-322 AQVGASLA
+322 PQVGSSLA
-330 GAEFTCVSQSTPGWT
+330 GAEFTCVSQSTPGWAQI
-345 RTLTTDENGQAI
+345 LTTDESGRAT
-357 LDDVPL
+357 LADVPL

-374 EGYLIS
+374 EGYLPS
-380 NDCWSYTVGAEQ
+380 NDSWTYTVGADQ
-392 LGDTGIVELESR
+392 LGDSGVVEIESR
-404 IPNIPIA
+404 VSDIPIA
-411 FDLEISKFKDHGDND
+411 FNLEISKFKDYGNSDQ
-426 ESGLE
+426 SGLE
-431 QPAGGVVFE
+431 QPAEGVVFE
-440 VVSNSSQQVVGTLTT
+440 VVSNSSQQVVDTLTT
-455 NVYGFASTKD
+455 NIYGFASTKD

-478 SAHGAIPYDRAGYTV
+478 GAHGAIPYDRAGYAV
-493 REVVET
+493 REVAET

-573 THNVMNTFTTDTAGA
+573 AHNVMNTFTTDATGA
-588 VTLPESLNP
+588 ITLPESLNP

-612 RGEDLEITIPA
+612 RGEDLEIVIPA
-623 DRNLTPVAVASFYD
+623 DRNLTPVAVVSFYD

-652 DGRTLAGATFDIR
+652 DGRALAGATFDIR
-665 AGGDIVR
+665 ADGDIVR
-672 ADDSIVALDGET
+672 TDGSIVALDGET

-693 GHARVD
+693 GQARVD

-708 IYEVVET
+708 TYEVVET

-737 QTPVIEAHL
+737 QTPVIEVRL

-774 LCDFNGNEI
+774 LCDSNGNEI
-783 DSWTSSGKPHHI
+783 DSWTSSGKPHRI

-839 IEIRGRI
+839 IEIRGSV

-901 DLECDKDG
+901 DLECVKDG

-931 WYRTSPAGTDD
+931 WYRTSPAGTSD
-942 TGKQVNAT
+942 TGRQVNAT
-950 LDDGHRNPWLETEE
+950 LDDGHHNPWLETEE
-964 VTKLLGDDMRLVDYD
+964 VAKLLGDDVRLVDYD

-993 VTLDTKEIDLT
+993 VTLDTKELDFT
-1004 GDAVITGIR
+1004 DDAVITGIR

-1028 ADSWTRDDLK
+1028 AGSWTRDDLK
-1038 DEHDDLDDAKAVLSS
+1038 DEHDDLDDAKAVLNS

-1069 PQAALANSARVD
+1069 PQTALANSARVD

-1101 RCALPQNL
+1101 RCVLPQNL

-1115 TAAACITALLTTGT
+1115 PVAACITALLTSG
-1129 AALWFA
+1129 AAAIWFA
-1135 RLKSVTKKRQHDK
+1135 RLRSATKR
-1148 KAGEPVSRLARLGHK
+1148 R
-1163 R
+1163 

>member
-1 MSNAPTHSVR
+1 MSNAPTHSVH

-18 LLLLLFFLIGCLAPG
+18 LLLLLFFLIGCLTPG
-33 AALAVDGSDSLNF
+33 AALAIDGSDALNF

-85 WRTYNQGWTWLDDEF
+85 WRTYDQGWTWLADEF
-100 AAIVCHGYPSN
+100 AAIVCHGYPSS

-133 MLNGTTHPDGTYS
+133 MLNGTTRPDGTYS
-146 YTNSKGVARS
+146 YTNSKGVVRS

-184 PHRARRYYGPVS
+184 PHRARRYHGPVS
-196 GEGRHQDMLYV
+196 SEGRHQDMLYV
-207 LPAVSISFQKQSSQ
+207 LPAVSVSFQKQSSQ

-231 RLGGA
+231 RLGSA

-248 VGTIQMDENGRAQ
+248 VGTIQTDENGRAQ

-272 VETKAPAGYIPRSDR
+272 VETKAPAGYIPRGDR
-287 IAFPTQNSGE
+287 IAFTTQNSGE
-297 HVTVNEQPGT
+297 HVTINEQPGT
-307 ITLRIAKIDAATDAG
+307 ITLRIAKTDAATDGG

-345 RTLTTDENGQAI
+345 RTLTTDENGRAI
-357 LDDVPL
+357 LNDVPL

-380 NDCWSYTVGAEQ
+380 DDCWSYTVGAEQ

-411 FDLEISKFKDHGDND
+411 FDLEISKFKDHGNND

-440 VVSNSSQQVVGTLTT
+440 VVSNSSQQVIGTLTT

-478 SAHGAIPYDRAGYTV
+478 GAHGAIPYDRAGYTV
-493 REVVET
+493 REVAET

-507 GEWTITAEQTAD
+507 GEWTVEANQISD
-519 GAELQYIV
+519 GAKLQYIV

-537 IVKRDAQTGGTVPLA
+537 IVKRDAQTGASVPLA
-552 GFTFQLLDSHHEP
+552 GFTFQLLDSNHKP

-573 THNVMNTFTTDTAGA
+573 AHNVMNAFTTDATGT
-588 VTLPESLNP
+588 VTLPESLVP
-597 GTYYVHEASAKEPYL
+597 GTYYVRETSAKEPYL
-612 RGEDLEITIPA
+612 VGEEIEVNIPA
-623 DRNLTPVAVASFYD
+623 DINLAPVAIASYYD
-637 DAATGSIEIIKTDAV
+637 RAATGNIRIVKTNAV
-652 DGRTLAGATFDIR
+652 DGSSLAGAIFEIR
-665 AGGDIVR
+665 ASGDIVR
-672 ADDSIVALDGET
+672 PDGGIAAVGGET
-684 VATVTTDER
+684 VATVTTDET
-693 GHARVD
+693 GEACAD
-699 HLSLGCGTA
+699 NLPLGSGTA
-708 IYEVVET
+708 RYEVVET
-715 QAPEGYLLNPTPHTV
+715 QAPTGFLLDRTSHIVDLT
-730 KLSYADQ
+730 YADQ
-737 QTPVIEAHL
+737 KTPVVEARL
-746 DVSNDYTK
+746 NVSDDYTK
-754 IDVSKVDAC
+754 VDISKVDVS
-763 GGQEVTGAELV
+763 GEQEVEGARLT
-774 LCDFNGNEI
+774 LYGPDKTEI
-783 DSWTSSGKPHHI
+783 DSWTSSDKPHRV
-795 EHLSPGTYTLRETMS
+795 EHLAPGTYSLREMMS

-816 AEEITFEV
+816 AEEITFEI
-824 KATGEVQTVAMKDTP
+824 KDTGEVQSVAMKDAP
-839 IEIRGRI
+839 IEIKGQV
-846 DKRQEIAQPVVSK
+846 DKRQELVQPIGK
-859 LVANGDGKNRAK
+859 GLLANGDGKNRA
-871 ARANTQGAFSYTIDA
+871 ATQTNTDGLFSYTIDA
-886 KNESSTWVDELTITD
+886 RNDSATWVDEFTITD
-901 DLECDKDG
+901 DLECAEDDT
-909 AAKLVAVETPI
+909 ARFVSVETPV
-920 AVGDL
+920 ATGDL

-931 WYRTSPAGTDD
+931 WYRTSPAGTSDS
-942 TGKQVNAT
+942 GKEANAT

-964 VTKLLGDDMRLVDYD
+964 VTKLLGEDVRLVDYD
-979 GWHLWKADIPTDKS
+979 GWHLWKADIPTDRS

-1004 GDAVITGIR
+1004 DDVVITGIR

-1028 ADSWTRDDLK
+1028 AGSWIRDDLK
-1038 DEHDDLDDAKAVLSS
+1038 DEHDDLDDAKAALNS

-1058 VVHMQA
+1058 VVHMKA

-1069 PQAALANSARVD
+1069 PQTALVNSARVD

-1087 GDKLEAHDEDRVIQ
+1087 GDKLEAYDEDRVIQ
-1101 RCALPQNL
+1101 RCARPQNL

-1115 TAAACITALLTTGT
+1115 AVAACITALLTSGT
-1129 AALWFA
+1129 AAIWFA
-1135 RLKSVTKKRQHDK
+1135 RLRSAIKKR
-1148 KAGEPVSRLARLGHK
+1148 
-1163 R
+1163 

>member
-1 MSNAPTHSVR
+1 MSNAPTHSVH
-11 SAIATGP
+11 SAIATSP
-18 LLLLLFFLIGCLAPG
+18 LLLLLFFLIGCLTPG
-33 AALAVDGSDSLNF
+33 AALAVDGSDALNF

-85 WRTYNQGWTWLDDEF
+85 WRTYDQGWTWLDDEF
-100 AAIVCHGYPSN
+100 AAIVCHGYPSS

-146 YTNSKGVARS
+146 YTNSKGVLRS

-184 PHRARRYYGPVS
+184 PHRARRYHGPVS
-196 GEGRHQDMLYV
+196 SEGRHQDMLYV
-207 LPAVSISFQKQSSQ
+207 LPAVSVSFQKQSSQ

-231 RLGGA
+231 RLGSA

-248 VGTIQMDENGRAQ
+248 VGTIQTDENGRAQ

-272 VETKAPAGYIPRSDR
+272 VETKAPAGYIPRGDR
-287 IAFPTQNSGE
+287 IAFTTQNSGE
-297 HVTVNEQPGT
+297 HVTINEQPGT

-345 RTLTTDENGQAI
+345 RALTTDENGRAI
-357 LDDVPL
+357 LNDVPL

-478 SAHGAIPYDRAGYTV
+478 GAHGAIPYDRAGYTV
-493 REVVET
+493 REVAET

-507 GEWTITAEQTAD
+507 GEWTIEANQISD

-537 IVKRDAQTGGTVPLA
+537 IVKRDARTGASVPLA
-552 GFTFQLLDSHHEP
+552 GFTFQLLDSNHKP

-573 THNVMNTFTTDTAGA
+573 AHNVMNTFTTDATGT
-588 VTLPESLNP
+588 VTLPESLVP
-597 GTYYVHEASAKEPYL
+597 GTYYVRETSAKEPYL
-612 RGEDLEITIPA
+612 VGEEIEVNIPA
-623 DRNLTPVAVASFYD
+623 DINLTPVAIASYYD
-637 DAATGSIEIIKTDAV
+637 RAATGNIRIVKTNAV
-652 DGRTLAGATFDIR
+652 DGSSLAGAIFEIR
-665 AGGDIVR
+665 ASGDIVR
-672 ADDSIVALDGET
+672 PDGGIAAVGGET
-684 VATVTTDER
+684 VATVTTDEA
-693 GHARVD
+693 GEARAD
-699 HLSLGCGTA
+699 NLPLGSGTA
-708 IYEVVET
+708 RYEVVET
-715 QAPEGYLLNPTPHTV
+715 QAPTGFLLDRTSHIVDLT
-730 KLSYADQ
+730 YADQ
-737 QTPVIEAHL
+737 KTPVVEARL
-746 DVSNDYTK
+746 NVSDDYTK
-754 IDVSKVDAC
+754 VDISKVDAS
-763 GGQEVTGAELV
+763 GEQEVEGARLT
-774 LCDFNGNEI
+774 LYGPDKTEI
-783 DSWTSSGKPHHI
+783 DSWTSSDKPHRV
-795 EHLSPGTYTLRETMS
+795 EHLAPGTYSLREMMS
-810 PRTYDL
+810 PRNYDL
-816 AEEITFEV
+816 AEEITFEI
-824 KATGEVQTVAMKDTP
+824 KDTGEVQSVAMKDAP
-839 IEIRGRI
+839 IEIKGQV
-846 DKRQEIAQPVVSK
+846 DKRQELVQPIGK
-859 LVANGDGKNRAK
+859 GLLANGDGKNRA
-871 ARANTQGAFSYTIDA
+871 ATQTNTDGLFSYTIDA
-886 KNESSTWVDELTITD
+886 RNDSATWVDEFTITD
-901 DLECDKDG
+901 DLECAEDDT
-909 AAKLVAVETPI
+909 ARFVSIETPVAI
-920 AVGDL
+920 GDL

-931 WYRTSPAGTDD
+931 WYRTSPAGTSDS
-942 TGKQVNAT
+942 GKEANAT
-950 LDDGHRNPWLETEE
+950 LDNGHHNPWLETEE
-964 VTKLLGDDMRLVDYD
+964 VTKLLGDDVRLVDYD

-1004 GDAVITGIR
+1004 DDVVITGIR

-1028 ADSWTRDDLK
+1028 AGSWTRDDLK
-1038 DEHDDLDDAKAVLSS
+1038 DEHDDLDDAKAALNS

-1069 PQAALANSARVD
+1069 PQTALVNSARVD

-1101 RCALPQNL
+1101 RCARPQNL

-1115 TAAACITALLTTGT
+1115 AVAACITALLTSGT
-1129 AALWFA
+1129 AAIWFA
-1135 RLKSVTKKRQHDK
+1135 RLRSAIKKR
-1148 KAGEPVSRLARLGHK
+1148 
-1163 R
+1163 

>member
-1 MSNAPTHSVR
+1 MSNAPTHSVH

-18 LLLLLFFLIGCLAPG
+18 LLLLLFFLIGCLTPG
-33 AALAVDGSDSLNF
+33 AALAIDGSDALNF

-85 WRTYNQGWTWLDDEF
+85 WRTYDQGWTWLADEF
-100 AAIVCHGYPSN
+100 AAIVCHGYPSS

-133 MLNGTTHPDGTYS
+133 MLNGTTRPDGTYS
-146 YTNSKGVARS
+146 YTNSKGVVRS

-169 RWLYDSAKSGSIKAA
+169 RWLYESAKSGSIKAA
-184 PHRARRYYGPVS
+184 PHRARRYHGPVS

-207 LPAVSISFQKQSSQ
+207 LPAVSVSFQKQSSQ

-231 RLGGA
+231 RLGSA

-248 VGTIQMDENGRAQ
+248 VGTIQTDENGRAQ

-272 VETKAPAGYIPRSDR
+272 VETKAPAGYIPRGDR
-287 IAFPTQNSGE
+287 IAFTTQNSGE
-297 HVTVNEQPGT
+297 HVTINEQPGT
-307 ITLRIAKIDAATDAG
+307 ITLRIAKTDAATDGG

-345 RTLTTDENGQAI
+345 RTLTTDENGRAI
-357 LDDVPL
+357 LNDVPL

-411 FDLEISKFKDHGDND
+411 FDLEISKFKDHGNND

-440 VVSNSSQQVVGTLTT
+440 VVSNSSQQVIGTLTT

-478 SAHGAIPYDRAGYTV
+478 GAHGAIPYDRAGYTV
-493 REVVET
+493 REVAET

-507 GEWTITAEQTAD
+507 GEWTVEANQISD
-519 GAELQYIV
+519 GAKLQYIV

-537 IVKRDAQTGGTVPLA
+537 IVKRDAQTGASVPLA
-552 GFTFQLLDSHHEP
+552 GFTFQLLDSNHKP

-573 THNVMNTFTTDTAGA
+573 AHNVMNTFTTDATGT
-588 VTLPESLNP
+588 VTLPESLVP
-597 GTYYVHEASAKEPYL
+597 GTYYVRETSAKEPYL
-612 RGEDLEITIPA
+612 VGGEIEVNIPA
-623 DRNLTPVAVASFYD
+623 DINLTPVAIVSYYD
-637 DAATGSIEIIKTDAV
+637 HAATGNIRIVKTDAV
-652 DGRTLAGATFDIR
+652 DGSSLAGAIFEIR
-665 AGGDIVR
+665 ASGDIVR
-672 ADDSIVALDGET
+672 PDGSIAALDGET
-684 VATVTTDER
+684 VATVTTDET
-693 GHARVD
+693 GEARAD
-699 HLSLGCGTA
+699 DLPLGSGTA
-708 IYEVVET
+708 RYEVVET
-715 QAPEGYLLNPTPHTV
+715 QAPTGFLLDRTHHIVDLT
-730 KLSYADQ
+730 YADQ
-737 QTPVIEAHL
+737 KTPVVKARL
-746 DVSNDYTK
+746 NVSDDYTK
-754 IDVSKVDAC
+754 VDISKVDAS
-763 GGQEVTGAELV
+763 GEQEVKGAQLT
-774 LCDFNGNEI
+774 LSGPDKTEI
-783 DSWTSSGKPHHI
+783 DSWTSSDKPHRI
-795 EHLSPGTYTLRETMS
+795 EHLAPGTYSLRETMS

-816 AEEITFEV
+816 AEEITFEI
-824 KATGEVQTVAMKDTP
+824 KDTGEVQSVAMKDTP
-839 IEIRGRI
+839 IEIKGQV
-846 DKRQEIAQPVVSK
+846 DKRQELVQPIGK
-859 LVANGDGKNRAK
+859 GLLANGDGKNRA
-871 ARANTQGAFSYTIDA
+871 ATQTNTDGLFSYTIDA
-886 KNESSTWVDELTITD
+886 RNDSATWVDEFTITD
-901 DLECDKDG
+901 DLECAEDDT
-909 AAKLVAVETPI
+909 ARFVSVETPVAI
-920 AVGDL
+920 GDL

-931 WYRTSPAGTDD
+931 WYRTSPAGTSDS
-942 TGKQVNAT
+942 GKEANAT
-950 LDDGHRNPWLETEE
+950 LDNGHRNPWLETEE
-964 VTKLLGDDMRLVDYD
+964 VTKLLGDDVRLVDYD
-979 GWHLWKADIPTDKS
+979 GWHLWKADIPTDRS

-1004 GDAVITGIR
+1004 DDVVITGIR

-1028 ADSWTRDDLK
+1028 AGSWTRDDLK
-1038 DEHDDLDDAKAVLSS
+1038 DEHDDLDDAKASLNS
-1053 DARGA
+1053 DARSA

-1069 PQAALANSARVD
+1069 PQTALVNSARVD

-1101 RCALPQNL
+1101 RCVRPQNL
-1109 PATGSV
+1109 PATGTV
-1115 TAAACITALLTTGT
+1115 AVAACITALLTSGT
-1129 AALWFA
+1129 AAIWFA
-1135 RLKSVTKKRQHDK
+1135 RLRSAIKKR
-1148 KAGEPVSRLARLGHK
+1148 
-1163 R
+1163 

>member
-1 MSNAPTHSVR
+1 MSNAPTHSVH

-18 LLLLLFFLIGCLAPG
+18 LLLLLFFLIGCLTPG
-33 AALAVDGSDSLNF
+33 AALAIDGSDALNF

-85 WRTYNQGWTWLDDEF
+85 WRTYSQGWTWLDDEF

-133 MLNGTTHPDGTYS
+133 MLNGTTRPDGTYS
-146 YTNSKGVARS
+146 YTNSKGVVRS

-184 PHRARRYYGPVS
+184 PHRARRYHGPVS

-207 LPAVSISFQKQSSQ
+207 LPAISVSFQKQSSQ

-231 RLGGA
+231 RLGSA

-248 VGTIQMDENGRAQ
+248 VGTIQTDENGRAQ

-272 VETKAPAGYIPRSDR
+272 VETKAPAGYIPRGDR
-287 IAFPTQNSGE
+287 IAFTTQNSGE
-297 HVTVNEQPGT
+297 HVTINEQPGT

-345 RTLTTDENGQAI
+345 RTLTTDENGRAI
-357 LDDVPL
+357 LNDVPL

-380 NDCWSYTVGAEQ
+380 DDCWSYTVGAEQ

-411 FDLEISKFKDHGDND
+411 FDLEISKFKDHGNND

-431 QPAGGVVFE
+431 QPAEGVVFE

-478 SAHGAIPYDRAGYTV
+478 GVHGAIPYDRAGYTV
-493 REVVET
+493 REVPET
-499 VPEGFKQA
+499 VPEGFKRA
-507 GEWTITAEQTAD
+507 GEWAVEANQISD

-537 IVKRDAQTGGTVPLA
+537 IVKRDAQTGASVPLA
-552 GFTFQLLDSHHEP
+552 GFTFQLLDSNHKP

-573 THNVMNTFTTDTAGA
+573 AHNVMNTFTTDATGT
-588 VTLPESLNP
+588 VTLPESLVP
-597 GTYYVHEASAKEPYL
+597 GTYYLRETSAKEPYL
-612 RGEDLEITIPA
+612 VGEEIEVNIPA
-623 DRNLTPVAVASFYD
+623 DINLTPVAIASYYD
-637 DAATGSIEIIKTDAV
+637 RAATGNIRIVKTNAV
-652 DGRTLAGATFDIR
+652 DGSSLAGAIFEIR
-665 AGGDIVR
+665 ASGDIVR
-672 ADDSIVALDGET
+672 PDGGIAAVGGET
-684 VATVTTDER
+684 VATVTTDET
-693 GHARVD
+693 GEACAD
-699 HLSLGCGTA
+699 NLPLGSGTA
-708 IYEVVET
+708 RYEVVET
-715 QAPEGYLLNPTPHTV
+715 QAPTGFLLDRTSHIVDLT
-730 KLSYADQ
+730 YADQ
-737 QTPVIEAHL
+737 KTPVVEARL
-746 DVSNDYTK
+746 NVSDDYTK
-754 IDVSKVDAC
+754 VDISKVDAS
-763 GGQEVTGAELV
+763 GEQEVEGARLT
-774 LCDFNGNEI
+774 LYGPDKTEI
-783 DSWTSSGKPHHI
+783 DSWISSDKPHRV
-795 EHLSPGTYTLRETMS
+795 EHLAPGTYSLREMMS
-810 PRTYDL
+810 PRTYDI
-816 AEEITFEV
+816 AEEITFEI
-824 KATGEVQTVAMKDTP
+824 KDTGEVQSVAMKDAP
-839 IEIRGRI
+839 IEIKGQV
-846 DKRQEIAQPVVSK
+846 DKRQELVQPIGK
-859 LVANGDGKNRAK
+859 GLLANGDGKNRA
-871 ARANTQGAFSYTIDA
+871 ATQTNTDGLFSYTIDA
-886 KNESSTWVDELTITD
+886 RNDSATWVDEFTITD
-901 DLECDKDG
+901 DLECAEDDT
-909 AAKLVAVETPI
+909 ARFVSVETPVAI
-920 AVGDL
+920 GDL

-931 WYRTSPAGTDD
+931 WYRTSPAGTSDS
-942 TGKQVNAT
+942 GKEANAT

-964 VTKLLGDDMRLVDYD
+964 VTKLLGDDVRLVDYD

-1004 GDAVITGIR
+1004 DDVVITGIR

-1028 ADSWTRDDLK
+1028 AGSWTRDDLK
-1038 DEHDDLDDAKAVLSS
+1038 DEHDDLDDAKASLNS

-1069 PQAALANSARVD
+1069 PQTALVNSARVD

-1101 RCALPQNL
+1101 RCARPQNL

-1115 TAAACITALLTTGT
+1115 AVAACITALLTSGT
-1129 AALWFA
+1129 AAIWFA
-1135 RLKSVTKKRQHDK
+1135 RLRSAIKKR
-1148 KAGEPVSRLARLGHK
+1148 
-1163 R
+1163 

>member
-1 MSNAPTHSVR
+1 MSNAPTHSVH

-18 LLLLLFFLIGCLAPG
+18 LLLLLFFLIGCLTPG
-33 AALAVDGSDSLNF
+33 AALAVDGSDALNF

-85 WRTYNQGWTWLDDEF
+85 WRTYDQGWTWLDDEF
-100 AAIVCHGYPSN
+100 AAIVCHGYPSS

-133 MLNGTTHPDGTYS
+133 MLNGTTRPDGTYS
-146 YTNSKGVARS
+146 YTNSKGVVRS

-184 PHRARRYYGPVS
+184 PHRARRYHGPVS
-196 GEGRHQDMLYV
+196 SEGRHQDMLYV
-207 LPAVSISFQKQSSQ
+207 LPAISVSFQKQSSQ
-221 ADITAGNDTY
+221 ADITAGNDTF

-248 VGTIQMDENGRAQ
+248 VGTIQTDENGRAQ

-272 VETKAPAGYIPRSDR
+272 VETKAPAGYIPRGDR
-287 IAFPTQNSGE
+287 IAFTTQNSGE
-297 HVTVNEQPGT
+297 HVTINEQPGT

-345 RTLTTDENGQAI
+345 RTLTTDENGRAI
-357 LDDVPL
+357 LNDVPL
-363 GTFTIYESKAP
+363 GTFTICESKAP

-411 FDLEISKFKDHGDND
+411 FDLEISKFKDRGNND

-431 QPAGGVVFE
+431 QPAEGVVFE

-478 SAHGAIPYDRAGYTV
+478 GAHGAIPYDRAGYTV
-493 REVVET
+493 REVAET

-507 GEWTITAEQTAD
+507 GEWTIEANQISD

-537 IVKRDAQTGGTVPLA
+537 IVKRDAQTGASVPLA
-552 GFTFQLLDSHHEP
+552 GFTFQLLDSNHKP

-573 THNVMNTFTTDTAGA
+573 AHNVMNTFTTDATGT
-588 VTLPESLNP
+588 VTLPESLVP
-597 GTYYVHEASAKEPYL
+597 GTYYVRETSAKEPYL
-612 RGEDLEITIPA
+612 VGEEIEVNIPA
-623 DRNLTPVAVASFYD
+623 DINLTPVAIASYYD
-637 DAATGSIEIIKTDAV
+637 RAATGNIRIVKTNAV
-652 DGRTLAGATFDIR
+652 DGSSLAGAIFEIR
-665 AGGDIVR
+665 ASGDIVR
-672 ADDSIVALDGET
+672 PDGGIAAADGET
-684 VATVTTDER
+684 VATVTTDET
-693 GHARVD
+693 GEACAD
-699 HLSLGCGTA
+699 NLPLGSGTA
-708 IYEVVET
+708 RYEVVET
-715 QAPEGYLLNPTPHTV
+715 QAPTGFLLDRTSHIVDLT
-730 KLSYADQ
+730 YADQ
-737 QTPVIEAHL
+737 KTPVVEARL
-746 DVSNDYTK
+746 NVSDDYTK
-754 IDVSKVDAC
+754 VDISKVDAS
-763 GGQEVTGAELV
+763 GEQEVEGARLT
-774 LCDFNGNEI
+774 LYGPDKTEI
-783 DSWTSSGKPHHI
+783 DSWTSSDKPHRV
-795 EHLSPGTYTLRETMS
+795 EHLAPGTYSLREMMS

-816 AEEITFEV
+816 AEEITFEI
-824 KATGEVQTVAMKDTP
+824 KDTGEVQSVAMKDTP
-839 IEIRGRI
+839 IEIKGQV
-846 DKRQEIAQPVVSK
+846 DKRQELVQPIGK
-859 LVANGDGKNRAK
+859 GLLANGDGKNRA
-871 ARANTQGAFSYTIDA
+871 ATQTNTDGLFSYTIDA
-886 KNESSTWVDELTITD
+886 RNDSATWVDEFTITD
-901 DLECDKDG
+901 DLECAEDDT
-909 AAKLVAVETPI
+909 ARFVSVETPVAI
-920 AVGDL
+920 GDL

-931 WYRTSPAGTDD
+931 WYRTSPAGAHDS
-942 TGKQVNAT
+942 GKEANAT

-964 VTKLLGDDMRLVDYD
+964 VTKLLGDDVRLVDYD

-1004 GDAVITGIR
+1004 DDVVITGIR

-1028 ADSWTRDDLK
+1028 AGSWTRDDLK
-1038 DEHDDLDDAKAVLSS
+1038 GEHDDLDDAKAALNS

-1069 PQAALANSARVD
+1069 PQTALVNSARVD

-1101 RCALPQNL
+1101 RCVRPQNL

-1115 TAAACITALLTTGT
+1115 AVAACITALLTSGT
-1129 AALWFA
+1129 AAIWFA
-1135 RLKSVTKKRQHDK
+1135 RLRSAIKKH
-1148 KAGEPVSRLARLGHK
+1148 
-1163 R
+1163 

>member
-1 MSNAPTHSVR
+1 MSNAPTHSVH

-18 LLLLLFFLIGCLAPG
+18 LLLLLFFLIGCLIPE
-33 AALAVDGSDSLNF
+33 AALAVDGSDALNF

-85 WRTYNQGWTWLDDEF
+85 WRTYDQGWTWLADEF
-100 AAIVCHGYPSN
+100 AAIVCHGYPSS

-133 MLNGTTHPDGTYS
+133 MLNGTTRPDGTYS
-146 YTNSKGVARS
+146 YTNSKGVVRS

-169 RWLYDSAKSGSIKAA
+169 RWLYESAKSGSIKAA
-184 PHRARRYYGPVS
+184 PHRARRYHGPVS
-196 GEGRHQDMLYV
+196 SEGRHQDMLYV
-207 LPAVSISFQKQSSQ
+207 LPAVSVSFQKQSSQ

-231 RLGGA
+231 RLGSA

-248 VGTIQMDENGRAQ
+248 VGTIQTDENGRAQ

-272 VETKAPAGYIPRSDR
+272 VETKAPAGYIPRGDR
-287 IAFPTQNSGE
+287 IAFTTQNSGE
-297 HVTVNEQPGT
+297 HVTINEQPGT

-345 RTLTTDENGQAI
+345 RTLTTDENGRAI
-357 LDDVPL
+357 LNDVPL
-363 GTFTIYESKAP
+363 GTFTIYESKTP

-404 IPNIPIA
+404 IPNTPIA
-411 FDLEISKFKDHGDND
+411 FDLEISKFKDHGNND

-478 SAHGAIPYDRAGYTV
+478 GAHGAIPYDRAGYTV
-493 REVVET
+493 REVAKT

-507 GEWTITAEQTAD
+507 GEWTIGANQISD

-537 IVKRDAQTGGTVPLA
+537 IVKRDAQTGASVPLA
-552 GFTFQLLDSHHEP
+552 GFTFQLLDSNHKP

-573 THNVMNTFTTDTAGA
+573 AHNVMNTFTTDATGT
-588 VTLPESLNP
+588 VTLPESLVP
-597 GTYYVHEASAKEPYL
+597 GTYYVRETSAKEPYL
-612 RGEDLEITIPA
+612 VGEEIEVNIPA
-623 DRNLTPVAVASFYD
+623 DINLTPVAIASYYD
-637 DAATGSIEIIKTDAV
+637 RAATGNIRIVKTNAV
-652 DGRTLAGATFDIR
+652 DGSSLAGAIFEIR
-665 AGGDIVR
+665 ASGDIVR
-672 ADDSIVALDGET
+672 PNGGIAAVGGET
-684 VATVTTDER
+684 VATVTTDET
-693 GHARVD
+693 GEACAD
-699 HLSLGCGTA
+699 NLPLGSGTA
-708 IYEVVET
+708 RYEVVET
-715 QAPEGYLLNPTPHTV
+715 QAPTGFLLDRTSHIVDLT
-730 KLSYADQ
+730 YADQ
-737 QTPVIEAHL
+737 KTPVVEARL
-746 DVSNDYTK
+746 NVSDDYTK
-754 IDVSKVDAC
+754 VDISKVDAS
-763 GGQEVTGAELV
+763 GEQEVEGARLT
-774 LCDFNGNEI
+774 LYGPDKTEI
-783 DSWTSSGKPHHI
+783 DSWTSSDKPHRV
-795 EHLSPGTYTLRETMS
+795 EHLAPGTYSLREMMS

-816 AEEITFEV
+816 AEEITFEI
-824 KATGEVQTVAMKDTP
+824 KDTGEVQSVAMKDAP
-839 IEIRGRI
+839 IEIKGQV
-846 DKRQEIAQPVVSK
+846 DKRQELVQPIGK
-859 LVANGDGKNRAK
+859 GLLANGDGKNRA
-871 ARANTQGAFSYTIDA
+871 ATQTNTDGLFSYTIDA
-886 KNESSTWVDELTITD
+886 RNDSATWVDEFTITD
-901 DLECDKDG
+901 DLECAEDDT
-909 AAKLVAVETPI
+909 ARFVSVETPVAI
-920 AVGDL
+920 GDL

-931 WYRTSPAGTDD
+931 WYRTSPAGTSDS
-942 TGKQVNAT
+942 GKEANAT
-950 LDDGHRNPWLETEE
+950 LDDGHRNPWLETDE
-964 VTKLLGDDMRLVDYD
+964 VTKLLGDGVRLVDYD

-1004 GDAVITGIR
+1004 DDVVITGIR

-1028 ADSWTRDDLK
+1028 AGSWTRDDLK
-1038 DEHDDLDDAKAVLSS
+1038 DEHDDLDDAKAALNS

-1069 PQAALANSARVD
+1069 PQTALVNSARVD

-1101 RCALPQNL
+1101 RCARPQNL

-1115 TAAACITALLTTGT
+1115 AVAACITALLTSGT
-1129 AALWFA
+1129 AAIWFA
-1135 RLKSVTKKRQHDK
+1135 RLRSAIKKR
-1148 KAGEPVSRLARLGHK
+1148 
-1163 R
+1163 